1 MNIDFSLIR
10 SAPKSRNDSF
20 EALAVQLFR
29 KTCRVPTNSTFISL
43 RGDGG
48 DGGVEAYFRSPDGA
62 VFGVQAK
69 YFFQLASAELT
80 QIDNS
85 LKAAL
90 SNHPTL
96 TEYWIYIP
104 FDLTG
109 RVAAGKRGK
118 SQAER
123 FEEWKSKVESEASAK
138 GKSLSI
144 VLCTAAVICNQ
155 LLEIDPYGGMRRY
168 WFDDTLLTAAQI
180 QQCLDDAIAFAGP
193 RYTSML
199 DVVTNAHVGLD
210 FFGGTGDFCEWYETS
225 LTPIV
230 REFHS
235 LNGYGRKSLDIL
247 GETRATSATA
257 LIEEIIA
264 YCESMRDNNVTATLV
279 TDLCVALSSLLTLFA
294 DTRHAQEDKFYE
306 KHGKHSDTESFRQF
320 HAEYMCAFPAGD
332 MDAARK
338 WEEQAQQLQ
347 NLLTS
352 QVIGAATAHSL
363 LLVGPAGIG
372 KTHAIVSAALRRL
385 EHGGFSLVVFGDDF
399 GKAEPWEVLR
409 SKIGLGAAIDRSTLF
424 ECIQACA
431 EHTGLPFV
439 IYIDALNESPREVRW
454 KDKLPE
460 LLAQCK
466 SYPDIKICVS
476 TRDTYRNLV
485 VDSRF
490 PGFAFEHI
498 GFSGQQFEAVQ
509 AFAAYYGLDAEITPL
524 FSPELSNPL
533 FLHLACKTLK
543 GEGRDSLD
551 ISLPGFTSLFQGHLK
566 YCDVLIRER
575 LHYANPRNLV
585 RAAMMA
591 LANTLTHELPQN
603 RTWETCC
610 EALSRIVG
618 TEATP
623 ESLLNALEHEGL
635 IILSVVDEDTFLIRL
650 GYQRYGDI
658 LRAISLVEALDS
670 DTAKL
675 AEKIAALTE
684 EDAGL
689 LEALAAVL
697 PEKAALEITAEEVGL
712 PSEQAHKL
720 FIQSLVWRSR
730 QSLVE
735 EIDEHIHAALHIPGL
750 WESVYEAL
758 FSLSLVP
765 DHRLNATNWLGPFLR
780 QSSLAERDTYL
791 SLAALGSFDNKTA
804 VYSLIHAALFADIT
818 HWPAESR
825 RLASLTL
832 AWLTSCADRR
842 IRDLSSKGLSRILA
856 NYPENCKTVI
866 SEFAYCNDD
875 YVLERISLAIYSAC
889 LLARQRRNA
898 FIPALP
904 DLLSIASDS
913 ANILLRD
920 TVRLLVNLLKTEEF
934 PTNVTSQ
941 LQHYQTNVSLPS
953 RWPVLADV
961 KPLLDLEHLPSNMV
975 LWGESMAPDF
985 WRYQVESKISGFDLK
1000 SANISHENIACW
1012 LMREALNLGY
1022 PGYNHCA
1029 LNYDRH
1035 IGSQYGAGRGRKGYA
1050 DRLGKKYYWIALHR
1064 LQGILASNVPALEDP
1079 YSDYEPTSDHLW
1091 SVDVRKV
1098 DLTDV
1103 RDITAEGVYPVLME
1117 ETNYAFPDHNSD
1129 IKGWVRTDDFPPYE
1143 ACLIRT
1149 DEEGEQWVALSH
1161 SYWDDDKAPN
1171 ENSWD
1176 SPYLGVR
1183 ASYSSALINESI
1195 QNFKQKRARDIFQY
1209 NQGSSCYRGYLA
1221 EYPDSPVYKQLLN
1234 SDEDSEAF
1242 NFTEVSLLRGNEW
1255 EYDYSYTMP
1264 ERQDNLIAP
1273 CLGIIQ
1279 KLELLWDC
1287 QSGWVDHSGK
1297 LIAFHQKGVKQRG
1310 LFIHRSALNAYLSI
1324 TGEELIHRRFAN
1336 RGYFDLAG
1344 RNSTQI
1350 DLKTWIQY
1358 RADKAPVVLREE
1370 ELPFNC

>member
-1 MNIDFSLIR
+1 M
-10 SAPKSRNDSF
+10 P
-20 EALAVQLFR
+20 
-29 KTCRVPTNSTFISL
+29 
-43 RGDGG
+43 
-48 DGGVEAYFRSPDGA
+48 
-62 VFGVQAK
+62 
-69 YFFQLASAELT
+69 
-80 QIDNS
+80 
-85 LKAAL
+85 
-90 SNHPTL
+90 
-96 TEYWIYIP
+96 
-104 FDLTG
+104 
-109 RVAAGKRGK
+109 
-118 SQAER
+118 
-123 FEEWKSKVESEASAK
+123 
-138 GKSLSI
+138 
-144 VLCTAAVICNQ
+144 
-155 LLEIDPYGGMRRY
+155 
-168 WFDDTLLTAAQI
+168 
-180 QQCLDDAIAFAGP
+180 
-193 RYTSML
+193 
-199 DVVTNAHVGLD
+199 
-210 FFGGTGDFCEWYETS
+210 
-225 LTPIV
+225 
-230 REFHS
+230 
-235 LNGYGRKSLDIL
+235 
-247 GETRATSATA
+247 
-257 LIEEIIA
+257 
-264 YCESMRDNNVTATLV
+264 
-279 TDLCVALSSLLTLFA
+279 
-294 DTRHAQEDKFYE
+294 
-306 KHGKHSDTESFRQF
+306 
-320 HAEYMCAFPAGD
+320 
-332 MDAARK
+332 
-338 WEEQAQQLQ
+338 
-347 NLLTS
+347 
-352 QVIGAATAHSL
+352 
-363 LLVGPAGIG
+363 
-372 KTHAIVSAALRRL
+372 AIVSAALRRL

-490 PGFAFEHI
+490 PGVAFEHI
-498 GFSGQQFEAVQ
+498 GFSGHQFEAVQ

-543 GEGRDSLD
+543 GEGRDNLD

-566 YCDVLIRER
+566 HCDVLIREH

-610 EALSRIVG
+610 EALSKIVG
-618 TEATP
+618 TETTP
-623 ESLLNALEHEGL
+623 ESFLNALAHEGL

-697 PEKAALEITAEEVGL
+697 PEKTALEITAEEVGL
-712 PSEQAHKL
+712 PSEKAHKL

-730 QSLVE
+730 QSVVE
-735 EIDEHIHAALHIPGL
+735 EIDEHIHAALHTPGL

-856 NYPENCKTVI
+856 NYPENCQTVI
-866 SEFAYCNDD
+866 SEFAYCDDD

-889 LLARQRRNA
+889 LLSHQRRNA
-898 FIPALP
+898 FMPALP
-904 DLLSIASDS
+904 GLLSIASDS
-913 ANILLRD
+913 KNILLRD
-920 TVRLLVNLLKTEEF
+920 TVQLLVNLLKTGEF
-934 PTNVTSQ
+934 PTAVTSQ

-953 RWPVLADV
+953 RWPVMADV

-985 WRYQVESKISGFDLK
+985 WRYQVESKISGFDLE

-1035 IGSQYGAGRGRKGYA
+1035 IGSQYGSGRGRKGYA

-1064 LQGILASNVPALEDP
+1064 LLGILASNVPALEDP

-1103 RDITAEGVYPVLME
+1103 RDITAESVYPVLME
-1117 ETNYAFPDHNSD
+1117 ETNYAFPDRNSD
-1129 IKGWVRTDDFPPYE
+1129 IKGWVRTDDLSPYE

-1149 DEEGEQWVALSH
+1149 DKEGEQWVALSH
-1161 SYWDDDKAPN
+1161 SYWDEDKAPN
-1171 ENSWD
+1171 ENSWN
-1176 SPYLGVR
+1176 SPYLAVC
-1183 ASYSSALINESI
+1183 AYYSSALINESI
-1195 QNFKQKRARDIFQY
+1195 QNFKQKSARDIFQY
-1209 NQGSSCYRGYLA
+1209 NQGNSCYRGYLA

-1234 SDEDSEAF
+1234 NEEDSEAF
-1242 NFTEVSLLRGNEW
+1242 NFTEVSLLRGSEW
-1255 EYDYSYTMP
+1255 EYDYSYTTP
-1264 ERQDNLIAP
+1264 ERQDSLIAP
-1273 CLGIIQ
+1273 CQGIIQ

-1287 QSGWVDHSGK
+1287 QSGWVDRSGK
-1297 LIAFHQKGVKQRG
+1297 LIAFHHKGVRQSG
-1310 LFIHRSALNAYLSI
+1310 LFIHRSALNAYLAI
-1324 TGEELIHRRFAN
+1324 TGEELIYRRFAN

-1344 RNSTQI
+1344 RNGSQI

>member
-1 MNIDFSLIR
+1 MMSLW
-10 SAPKSRNDSF
+10 D
-20 EALAVQLFR
+20 
-29 KTCRVPTNSTFISL
+29 
-43 RGDGG
+43 
-48 DGGVEAYFRSPDGA
+48 
-62 VFGVQAK
+62 
-69 YFFQLASAELT
+69 
-80 QIDNS
+80 
-85 LKAAL
+85 
-90 SNHPTL
+90 
-96 TEYWIYIP
+96 
-104 FDLTG
+104 
-109 RVAAGKRGK
+109 
-118 SQAER
+118 
-123 FEEWKSKVESEASAK
+123 
-138 GKSLSI
+138 
-144 VLCTAAVICNQ
+144 
-155 LLEIDPYGGMRRY
+155 
-168 WFDDTLLTAAQI
+168 
-180 QQCLDDAIAFAGP
+180 
-193 RYTSML
+193 
-199 DVVTNAHVGLD
+199 
-210 FFGGTGDFCEWYETS
+210 
-225 LTPIV
+225 
-230 REFHS
+230 
-235 LNGYGRKSLDIL
+235 
-247 GETRATSATA
+247 
-257 LIEEIIA
+257 
-264 YCESMRDNNVTATLV
+264 
-279 TDLCVALSSLLTLFA
+279 
-294 DTRHAQEDKFYE
+294 
-306 KHGKHSDTESFRQF
+306 
-320 HAEYMCAFPAGD
+320 
-332 MDAARK
+332 
-338 WEEQAQQLQ
+338 
-347 NLLTS
+347 
-352 QVIGAATAHSL
+352 
-363 LLVGPAGIG
+363 
-372 KTHAIVSAALRRL
+372 ALRMNMMISYQ
-385 EHGGFSLVVFGDDF
+385 ELVRTF
-399 GKAEPWEVLR
+399 P
-409 SKIGLGAAIDRSTLF
+409 
-424 ECIQACA
+424 
-431 EHTGLPFV
+431 GLPFV
-439 IYIDALNESPREVRW
+439 IYINALNESPREVRW
-454 KDKLPE
+454 KDKLSE

-498 GFSGQQFEAVQ
+498 GFSGHQFEAVQ

-543 GEGRDSLD
+543 GEGRDNLD

-566 YCDVLIRER
+566 HCDVLIREH

-610 EALSRIVG
+610 EALSKIVG
-618 TEATP
+618 TETTP
-623 ESLLNALEHEGL
+623 ESFLNALAHEGL

-697 PEKAALEITAEEVGL
+697 PEKTALEITAEEVGL
-712 PSEQAHKL
+712 PSEKAHKL

-730 QSLVE
+730 QSVVE
-735 EIDEHIHAALHIPGL
+735 EIDEHIHAALHTPGL

-856 NYPENCKTVI
+856 NYPENCQTVI
-866 SEFAYCNDD
+866 SEFAYCDDD

-889 LLARQRRNA
+889 LLSHQRRNA
-898 FIPALP
+898 FMPALP
-904 DLLSIASDS
+904 GLLSIASDS
-913 ANILLRD
+913 KNILLRD
-920 TVRLLVNLLKTEEF
+920 TVQLLVNLLKTGEF
-934 PTNVTSQ
+934 PTAVTSQ

-953 RWPVLADV
+953 RWPVMADV

-985 WRYQVESKISGFDLK
+985 WRYQVESKISGFDLE

-1035 IGSQYGAGRGRKGYA
+1035 IGSQYGSGRGRKGYA

-1064 LQGILASNVPALEDP
+1064 LLGILASNVPALEDP

-1103 RDITAEGVYPVLME
+1103 RDITAESVYPVLME
-1117 ETNYAFPDHNSD
+1117 ETNYAFPDRNSD
-1129 IKGWVRTDDFPPYE
+1129 IKGWVRTDDLSPYE

-1149 DEEGEQWVALSH
+1149 DKEGEQWVALSH
-1161 SYWDDDKAPN
+1161 SYWDEDKAPN
-1171 ENSWD
+1171 ENSWN
-1176 SPYLGVR
+1176 SPYLAVR
-1183 ASYSSALINESI
+1183 AYYSSALINESI
-1195 QNFKQKRARDIFQY
+1195 QNFKQKSARDIFQY
-1209 NQGSSCYRGYLA
+1209 NQGNSCYRGYLA

-1234 SDEDSEAF
+1234 NEEDSEAF
-1242 NFTEVSLLRGNEW
+1242 NFTEVSLLRGSEW
-1255 EYDYSYTMP
+1255 EYDYSYTTP
-1264 ERQDNLIAP
+1264 ERQDSLIAP
-1273 CLGIIQ
+1273 CQGIIQ

-1287 QSGWVDHSGK
+1287 QSGWVDRSGK
-1297 LIAFHQKGVKQRG
+1297 LIAFHHKGVRQSG
-1310 LFIHRSALNAYLSI
+1310 LFIHRSALNAYLAI
-1324 TGEELIHRRFAN
+1324 TGEELIYRRFAN

-1344 RNSTQI
+1344 RNGSQI

>member
-1 MNIDFSLIR
+1 MMISYQELVR
-10 SAPKSRNDSF
+10 
-20 EALAVQLFR
+20 
-29 KTCRVPTNSTFISL
+29 TF
-43 RGDGG
+43 
-48 DGGVEAYFRSPDGA
+48 P
-62 VFGVQAK
+62 
-69 YFFQLASAELT
+69 
-80 QIDNS
+80 
-85 LKAAL
+85 
-90 SNHPTL
+90 
-96 TEYWIYIP
+96 
-104 FDLTG
+104 
-109 RVAAGKRGK
+109 
-118 SQAER
+118 
-123 FEEWKSKVESEASAK
+123 
-138 GKSLSI
+138 
-144 VLCTAAVICNQ
+144 
-155 LLEIDPYGGMRRY
+155 
-168 WFDDTLLTAAQI
+168 
-180 QQCLDDAIAFAGP
+180 
-193 RYTSML
+193 
-199 DVVTNAHVGLD
+199 
-210 FFGGTGDFCEWYETS
+210 
-225 LTPIV
+225 
-230 REFHS
+230 
-235 LNGYGRKSLDIL
+235 
-247 GETRATSATA
+247 
-257 LIEEIIA
+257 
-264 YCESMRDNNVTATLV
+264 
-279 TDLCVALSSLLTLFA
+279 
-294 DTRHAQEDKFYE
+294 
-306 KHGKHSDTESFRQF
+306 
-320 HAEYMCAFPAGD
+320 
-332 MDAARK
+332 
-338 WEEQAQQLQ
+338 
-347 NLLTS
+347 
-352 QVIGAATAHSL
+352 
-363 LLVGPAGIG
+363 
-372 KTHAIVSAALRRL
+372 
-385 EHGGFSLVVFGDDF
+385 
-399 GKAEPWEVLR
+399 
-409 SKIGLGAAIDRSTLF
+409 
-424 ECIQACA
+424 
-431 EHTGLPFV
+431 GLPFV

-454 KDKLPE
+454 KDKLSE

-498 GFSGQQFEAVQ
+498 GFSGHQFEAVQ

-543 GEGRDSLD
+543 GEGRDNLD

-566 YCDVLIRER
+566 HCDVLIREH

-610 EALSRIVG
+610 EALSKIVG
-618 TEATP
+618 TETTP
-623 ESLLNALEHEGL
+623 ESFLNALAHEGL

-697 PEKAALEITAEEVGL
+697 PEKTALEITAEEVGL
-712 PSEQAHKL
+712 PSEKAHKL

-730 QSLVE
+730 QSVVE
-735 EIDEHIHAALHIPGL
+735 EIDEHIHAALHTPGL

-856 NYPENCKTVI
+856 NYPENCQTVI
-866 SEFAYCNDD
+866 SEFAYCDDD
-875 YVLERISLAIYSAC
+875 YVLECISLAIYSAC
-889 LLARQRRNA
+889 LLSHQRRNA
-898 FIPALP
+898 FMPALP
-904 DLLSIASDS
+904 GLLSIASDS
-913 ANILLRD
+913 KNILLRD
-920 TVRLLVNLLKTEEF
+920 TVQLLVNLLKTGEF
-934 PTNVTSQ
+934 PTAVTSQ

-953 RWPVLADV
+953 RWPVMADV

-985 WRYQVESKISGFDLK
+985 WRYQVESKISGFDLE

-1035 IGSQYGAGRGRKGYA
+1035 IGSQYGSGRGRKGYA

-1064 LQGILASNVPALEDP
+1064 LLGILASNVPALEDP

-1103 RDITAEGVYPVLME
+1103 RDITAESVYPVLME
-1117 ETNYAFPDHNSD
+1117 ETNYAFPDRNSD
-1129 IKGWVRTDDFPPYE
+1129 IKGWVRTDDLSPYE

-1149 DEEGEQWVALSH
+1149 DKEGEQWVALSH
-1161 SYWDDDKAPN
+1161 SYWDEDKAPN
-1171 ENSWD
+1171 ENSWN
-1176 SPYLGVR
+1176 SPYLAVR
-1183 ASYSSALINESI
+1183 AYYSSALINESI
-1195 QNFKQKRARDIFQY
+1195 QNFKQKSARDIFQY
-1209 NQGSSCYRGYLA
+1209 NQGNSCYRGYLA

-1234 SDEDSEAF
+1234 NEEDSEAF
-1242 NFTEVSLLRGNEW
+1242 NFTEVSLLRGSEW
-1255 EYDYSYTMP
+1255 EYDYSYTTP
-1264 ERQDNLIAP
+1264 ERQDSLIAP
-1273 CLGIIQ
+1273 CQGIIQ

-1287 QSGWVDHSGK
+1287 QSGWVDRSGK
-1297 LIAFHQKGVKQRG
+1297 LIAFHHKGVRQSG
-1310 LFIHRSALNAYLSI
+1310 LFIHRSALNAYLAI
-1324 TGEELIHRRFAN
+1324 TGEELIYRRFAN

-1344 RNSTQI
+1344 RNGSQI

>member
-1 MNIDFSLIR
+1 M
-10 SAPKSRNDSF
+10 
-20 EALAVQLFR
+20 
-29 KTCRVPTNSTFISL
+29 
-43 RGDGG
+43 
-48 DGGVEAYFRSPDGA
+48 
-62 VFGVQAK
+62 
-69 YFFQLASAELT
+69 
-80 QIDNS
+80 
-85 LKAAL
+85 
-90 SNHPTL
+90 
-96 TEYWIYIP
+96 WI
-104 FDLTG
+104 T
-109 RVAAGKRGK
+109 
-118 SQAER
+118 
-123 FEEWKSKVESEASAK
+123 
-138 GKSLSI
+138 
-144 VLCTAAVICNQ
+144 
-155 LLEIDPYGGMRRY
+155 
-168 WFDDTLLTAAQI
+168 
-180 QQCLDDAIAFAGP
+180 IA
-193 RYTSML
+193 
-199 DVVTNAHVGLD
+199 
-210 FFGGTGDFCEWYETS
+210 
-225 LTPIV
+225 
-230 REFHS
+230 
-235 LNGYGRKSLDIL
+235 
-247 GETRATSATA
+247 
-257 LIEEIIA
+257 
-264 YCESMRDNNVTATLV
+264 
-279 TDLCVALSSLLTLFA
+279 
-294 DTRHAQEDKFYE
+294 
-306 KHGKHSDTESFRQF
+306 
-320 HAEYMCAFPAGD
+320 
-332 MDAARK
+332 
-338 WEEQAQQLQ
+338 
-347 NLLTS
+347 
-352 QVIGAATAHSL
+352 
-363 LLVGPAGIG
+363 
-372 KTHAIVSAALRRL
+372 
-385 EHGGFSLVVFGDDF
+385 
-399 GKAEPWEVLR
+399 
-409 SKIGLGAAIDRSTLF
+409 
-424 ECIQACA
+424 
-431 EHTGLPFV
+431 PFV
-439 IYIDALNESPREVRW
+439 
-454 KDKLPE
+454 
-460 LLAQCK
+460 
-466 SYPDIKICVS
+466 
-476 TRDTYRNLV
+476 T
-485 VDSRF
+485 
-490 PGFAFEHI
+490 
-498 GFSGQQFEAVQ
+498 
-509 AFAAYYGLDAEITPL
+509 
-524 FSPELSNPL
+524 
-533 FLHLACKTLK
+533 
-543 GEGRDSLD
+543 
-551 ISLPGFTSLFQGHLK
+551 
-566 YCDVLIRER
+566 
-575 LHYANPRNLV
+575 
-585 RAAMMA
+585 
-591 LANTLTHELPQN
+591 
-603 RTWETCC
+603 
-610 EALSRIVG
+610 
-618 TEATP
+618 
-623 ESLLNALEHEGL
+623 
-635 IILSVVDEDTFLIRL
+635 VDEDTFLIRL

-658 LRAISLVEALDS
+658 LRAISLVETLDS
-670 DTAKL
+670 DTVKL

-697 PEKAALEITAEEVGL
+697 PEKTALEITAEEVGL

-730 QSLVE
+730 QSVVE
-735 EIDEHIHAALHIPGL
+735 EIDEHIHAALHTPGL

-856 NYPENCKTVI
+856 NYPENCQTVI
-866 SEFAYCNDD
+866 SEFAYCDDD

-889 LLARQRRNA
+889 LLSYQRRNA
-898 FIPALP
+898 FMPALP
-904 DLLSIASDS
+904 GLLSIASDS
-913 ANILLRD
+913 KNILLRD
-920 TVRLLVNLLKTEEF
+920 TVQLLVNLLKTGEF
-934 PTNVTSQ
+934 PTAVTSQ

-985 WRYQVESKISGFDLK
+985 WRYQVESKISGFDLE

-1035 IGSQYGAGRGRKGYA
+1035 IGSQYGSGRGRKGYA

-1064 LQGILASNVPALEDP
+1064 LLGILASNVPALEDP
-1079 YSDYEPTSDHLW
+1079 YSDYEPTSDLLW

-1103 RDITAEGVYPVLME
+1103 RG
-1117 ETNYAFPDHNSD
+1117 
-1129 IKGWVRTDDFPPYE
+1129 
-1143 ACLIRT
+1143 
-1149 DEEGEQWVALSH
+1149 
-1161 SYWDDDKAPN
+1161 
-1171 ENSWD
+1171 
-1176 SPYLGVR
+1176 
-1183 ASYSSALINESI
+1183 
-1195 QNFKQKRARDIFQY
+1195 IFQY

>member
-1 MNIDFSLIR
+1 M
-10 SAPKSRNDSF
+10 
-20 EALAVQLFR
+20 
-29 KTCRVPTNSTFISL
+29 
-43 RGDGG
+43 
-48 DGGVEAYFRSPDGA
+48 
-62 VFGVQAK
+62 
-69 YFFQLASAELT
+69 
-80 QIDNS
+80 
-85 LKAAL
+85 
-90 SNHPTL
+90 
-96 TEYWIYIP
+96 
-104 FDLTG
+104 
-109 RVAAGKRGK
+109 
-118 SQAER
+118 
-123 FEEWKSKVESEASAK
+123 
-138 GKSLSI
+138 
-144 VLCTAAVICNQ
+144 
-155 LLEIDPYGGMRRY
+155 
-168 WFDDTLLTAAQI
+168 
-180 QQCLDDAIAFAGP
+180 
-193 RYTSML
+193 
-199 DVVTNAHVGLD
+199 
-210 FFGGTGDFCEWYETS
+210 
-225 LTPIV
+225 
-230 REFHS
+230 
-235 LNGYGRKSLDIL
+235 
-247 GETRATSATA
+247 
-257 LIEEIIA
+257 
-264 YCESMRDNNVTATLV
+264 
-279 TDLCVALSSLLTLFA
+279 
-294 DTRHAQEDKFYE
+294 
-306 KHGKHSDTESFRQF
+306 
-320 HAEYMCAFPAGD
+320 
-332 MDAARK
+332 
-338 WEEQAQQLQ
+338 
-347 NLLTS
+347 
-352 QVIGAATAHSL
+352 
-363 LLVGPAGIG
+363 
-372 KTHAIVSAALRRL
+372 
-385 EHGGFSLVVFGDDF
+385 
-399 GKAEPWEVLR
+399 LR

-498 GFSGQQFEAVQ
+498 GFSGHQFEAVQ
-509 AFAAYYGLDAEITPL
+509 AFAAYYELDAEITPL
-524 FSPELSNPL
+524 FSPELGNPL

-566 YCDVLIRER
+566 HCDVLIRER

-591 LANTLTHELPQN
+591 LAKTLTHELPQN

-610 EALSRIVG
+610 EALSKIVG
-618 TEATP
+618 TETTP
-623 ESLLNALEHEGL
+623 ESFLNALAHEGL

-658 LRAISLVEALDS
+658 LRAISLVETLDS
-670 DTAKL
+670 DTVKL

-697 PEKAALEITAEEVGL
+697 PEKTALEITAEEVGL

-730 QSLVE
+730 QSVVE
-735 EIDEHIHAALHIPGL
+735 EIDEHIHAALHTPGL

-856 NYPENCKTVI
+856 NYPENCQTVI
-866 SEFAYCNDD
+866 SEFAYCDDD

-889 LLARQRRNA
+889 LLSYQRRNA
-898 FIPALP
+898 FMPALP
-904 DLLSIASDS
+904 GLLSIASDS
-913 ANILLRD
+913 KNILLRD
-920 TVRLLVNLLKTEEF
+920 TVQLLVNLLKTGEF
-934 PTNVTSQ
+934 PTAVTSQ

-985 WRYQVESKISGFDLK
+985 WRYQVESKISGFDLE

-1035 IGSQYGAGRGRKGYA
+1035 IGSQYGSGRGRKGYA

-1064 LQGILASNVPALEDP
+1064 LLGILASNVPALEDP
-1079 YSDYEPTSDHLW
+1079 YSDYEPTSDLLW

-1195 QNFKQKRARDIFQY
+1195 QNFKQKRSRDIFQY

>member
-1 MNIDFSLIR
+1 MMSLW
-10 SAPKSRNDSF
+10 D
-20 EALAVQLFR
+20 
-29 KTCRVPTNSTFISL
+29 
-43 RGDGG
+43 
-48 DGGVEAYFRSPDGA
+48 
-62 VFGVQAK
+62 
-69 YFFQLASAELT
+69 
-80 QIDNS
+80 
-85 LKAAL
+85 
-90 SNHPTL
+90 
-96 TEYWIYIP
+96 
-104 FDLTG
+104 
-109 RVAAGKRGK
+109 
-118 SQAER
+118 
-123 FEEWKSKVESEASAK
+123 
-138 GKSLSI
+138 
-144 VLCTAAVICNQ
+144 
-155 LLEIDPYGGMRRY
+155 
-168 WFDDTLLTAAQI
+168 
-180 QQCLDDAIAFAGP
+180 
-193 RYTSML
+193 
-199 DVVTNAHVGLD
+199 
-210 FFGGTGDFCEWYETS
+210 
-225 LTPIV
+225 
-230 REFHS
+230 
-235 LNGYGRKSLDIL
+235 
-247 GETRATSATA
+247 
-257 LIEEIIA
+257 
-264 YCESMRDNNVTATLV
+264 
-279 TDLCVALSSLLTLFA
+279 
-294 DTRHAQEDKFYE
+294 
-306 KHGKHSDTESFRQF
+306 
-320 HAEYMCAFPAGD
+320 
-332 MDAARK
+332 
-338 WEEQAQQLQ
+338 
-347 NLLTS
+347 
-352 QVIGAATAHSL
+352 
-363 LLVGPAGIG
+363 
-372 KTHAIVSAALRRL
+372 ALRMNMMISYQ
-385 EHGGFSLVVFGDDF
+385 ELVRTF
-399 GKAEPWEVLR
+399 P
-409 SKIGLGAAIDRSTLF
+409 
-424 ECIQACA
+424 
-431 EHTGLPFV
+431 GLPFV

-454 KDKLPE
+454 KDKLSE

-498 GFSGQQFEAVQ
+498 GFSGHQFEAVQ

-543 GEGRDSLD
+543 GEGRDNLD

-566 YCDVLIRER
+566 HCDVLIREH

-610 EALSRIVG
+610 EALSKIVG
-618 TEATP
+618 TETTP
-623 ESLLNALEHEGL
+623 ESFLNALAHEGL

-697 PEKAALEITAEEVGL
+697 PEKTALEITAEEVGL
-712 PSEQAHKL
+712 PSEKAHKL

-730 QSLVE
+730 QSVVE
-735 EIDEHIHAALHIPGL
+735 EIDEHIHAALHTPGL

-856 NYPENCKTVI
+856 NYPENCQTVI
-866 SEFAYCNDD
+866 SEFAYCDDD

-889 LLARQRRNA
+889 LLSHQRRNA
-898 FIPALP
+898 FMPALP
-904 DLLSIASDS
+904 GLLSIASDS
-913 ANILLRD
+913 KNILLRD
-920 TVRLLVNLLKTEEF
+920 TVQLLVNLLKTGEF
-934 PTNVTSQ
+934 PTAVTSQ

-953 RWPVLADV
+953 RWPVMADV

-985 WRYQVESKISGFDLK
+985 WRYQVESKISGFDLE

-1035 IGSQYGAGRGRKGYA
+1035 IGSQYGSGRGRKGYA

-1064 LQGILASNVPALEDP
+1064 LLGILASNVPALEDP

-1103 RDITAEGVYPVLME
+1103 RDITAESVYPVLME
-1117 ETNYAFPDHNSD
+1117 ETNYAFPDRNSD
-1129 IKGWVRTDDFPPYE
+1129 IKGWVRTDDLSPYE

-1149 DEEGEQWVALSH
+1149 DKEGEQWVALSH
-1161 SYWDDDKAPN
+1161 SYWDEDKAPN
-1171 ENSWD
+1171 ENSWN
-1176 SPYLGVR
+1176 SPYLAVR
-1183 ASYSSALINESI
+1183 AYYSSALINESI
-1195 QNFKQKRARDIFQY
+1195 QNFKQKSARDIFQY
-1209 NQGSSCYRGYLA
+1209 NQGNSCYRGYLA

-1234 SDEDSEAF
+1234 NEEDSEAF
-1242 NFTEVSLLRGNEW
+1242 NFTEVSLLRGSEW
-1255 EYDYSYTMP
+1255 EYDYSYTTP
-1264 ERQDNLIAP
+1264 ERQDSLIAP
-1273 CLGIIQ
+1273 CQGIIQ

-1287 QSGWVDHSGK
+1287 QSGWVDRSGK
-1297 LIAFHQKGVKQRG
+1297 LIAFHHKGVRQSG
-1310 LFIHRSALNAYLSI
+1310 LFIHRSALNAYLAI
-1324 TGEELIHRRFAN
+1324 TGEELIYRRFAN

-1344 RNSTQI
+1344 RNGSQI

>member
-1 MNIDFSLIR
+1 
-10 SAPKSRNDSF
+10 
-20 EALAVQLFR
+20 
-29 KTCRVPTNSTFISL
+29 
-43 RGDGG
+43 
-48 DGGVEAYFRSPDGA
+48 
-62 VFGVQAK
+62 
-69 YFFQLASAELT
+69 
-80 QIDNS
+80 
-85 LKAAL
+85 
-90 SNHPTL
+90 
-96 TEYWIYIP
+96 
-104 FDLTG
+104 
-109 RVAAGKRGK
+109 
-118 SQAER
+118 
-123 FEEWKSKVESEASAK
+123 
-138 GKSLSI
+138 
-144 VLCTAAVICNQ
+144 
-155 LLEIDPYGGMRRY
+155 
-168 WFDDTLLTAAQI
+168 
-180 QQCLDDAIAFAGP
+180 
-193 RYTSML
+193 
-199 DVVTNAHVGLD
+199 
-210 FFGGTGDFCEWYETS
+210 
-225 LTPIV
+225 
-230 REFHS
+230 
-235 LNGYGRKSLDIL
+235 
-247 GETRATSATA
+247 
-257 LIEEIIA
+257 
-264 YCESMRDNNVTATLV
+264 
-279 TDLCVALSSLLTLFA
+279 
-294 DTRHAQEDKFYE
+294 
-306 KHGKHSDTESFRQF
+306 
-320 HAEYMCAFPAGD
+320 
-332 MDAARK
+332 
-338 WEEQAQQLQ
+338 
-347 NLLTS
+347 
-352 QVIGAATAHSL
+352 
-363 LLVGPAGIG
+363 
-372 KTHAIVSAALRRL
+372 
-385 EHGGFSLVVFGDDF
+385 
-399 GKAEPWEVLR
+399 
-409 SKIGLGAAIDRSTLF
+409 
-424 ECIQACA
+424 
-431 EHTGLPFV
+431 
-439 IYIDALNESPREVRW
+439 
-454 KDKLPE
+454 
-460 LLAQCK
+460 
-466 SYPDIKICVS
+466 
-476 TRDTYRNLV
+476 
-485 VDSRF
+485 
-490 PGFAFEHI
+490 
-498 GFSGQQFEAVQ
+498 
-509 AFAAYYGLDAEITPL
+509 
-524 FSPELSNPL
+524 
-533 FLHLACKTLK
+533 K

-566 YCDVLIRER
+566 HCDVLIRER

-610 EALSRIVG
+610 EALSKIVG
-618 TEATP
+618 TETTP
-623 ESLLNALEHEGL
+623 ESFLNALAHEGL

-658 LRAISLVEALDS
+658 FRAISLVEALDS

-697 PEKAALEITAEEVGL
+697 PEKTALEITAEEVGL

-730 QSLVE
+730 QSVVE
-735 EIDEHIHAALHIPGL
+735 EIDEHIHAALHTPGL

-856 NYPENCKTVI
+856 NYPENCQTVI
-866 SEFAYCNDD
+866 SEFAYCDDD

-889 LLARQRRNA
+889 LLSRQRRNA
-898 FIPALP
+898 FMPALP
-904 DLLSIASDS
+904 GLLSIASDS
-913 ANILLRD
+913 ENILLRD
-920 TVRLLVNLLKTEEF
+920 TVQLLVNLLKTGEF
-934 PTNVTSQ
+934 PTAVTSQ

-985 WRYQVESKISGFDLK
+985 WRYQVVSKISGFDLE

-1035 IGSQYGAGRGRKGYA
+1035 IGSQYGSGRGRKGYA

-1064 LQGILASNVPALEDP
+1064 LLGILASNVPALEDP

-1103 RDITAEGVYPVLME
+1103 RDITAESVYPVLME
-1117 ETNYAFPDHNSD
+1117 ETNYAFPDRNSD
-1129 IKGWVRTDDFPPYE
+1129 IKGWVRTDDLSPYE

-1149 DEEGEQWVALSH
+1149 DKEGEQWVALSH
-1161 SYWDDDKAPN
+1161 SYWDEDKAPN
-1171 ENSWD
+1171 ENSWN
-1176 SPYLGVR
+1176 SPYLAVR
-1183 ASYSSALINESI
+1183 AYYSSALINESI
-1195 QNFKQKRARDIFQY
+1195 QNFKQKSARDIFQY
-1209 NQGSSCYRGYLA
+1209 NQGNSCYRGYLA

-1234 SDEDSEAF
+1234 NEEDSEAF
-1242 NFTEVSLLRGNEW
+1242 NFTEVSLLRGSEW
-1255 EYDYSYTMP
+1255 EYDYSYTTP

-1273 CLGIIQ
+1273 CQGIIQ

-1287 QSGWVDHSGK
+1287 QSGWVDRSGK
-1297 LIAFHQKGVKQRG
+1297 LIAFHHKGVRQSG
-1310 LFIHRSALNAYLSI
+1310 LFIHRSALNAYLFI
-1324 TGEELIHRRFAN
+1324 TGEELIYRRFAN

-1344 RNSTQI
+1344 RNGSQI

>member
-1 MNIDFSLIR
+1 M
-10 SAPKSRNDSF
+10 
-20 EALAVQLFR
+20 
-29 KTCRVPTNSTFISL
+29 
-43 RGDGG
+43 
-48 DGGVEAYFRSPDGA
+48 
-62 VFGVQAK
+62 
-69 YFFQLASAELT
+69 
-80 QIDNS
+80 
-85 LKAAL
+85 
-90 SNHPTL
+90 
-96 TEYWIYIP
+96 
-104 FDLTG
+104 
-109 RVAAGKRGK
+109 
-118 SQAER
+118 
-123 FEEWKSKVESEASAK
+123 
-138 GKSLSI
+138 
-144 VLCTAAVICNQ
+144 
-155 LLEIDPYGGMRRY
+155 
-168 WFDDTLLTAAQI
+168 
-180 QQCLDDAIAFAGP
+180 
-193 RYTSML
+193 
-199 DVVTNAHVGLD
+199 
-210 FFGGTGDFCEWYETS
+210 
-225 LTPIV
+225 
-230 REFHS
+230 
-235 LNGYGRKSLDIL
+235 
-247 GETRATSATA
+247 
-257 LIEEIIA
+257 
-264 YCESMRDNNVTATLV
+264 
-279 TDLCVALSSLLTLFA
+279 
-294 DTRHAQEDKFYE
+294 
-306 KHGKHSDTESFRQF
+306 
-320 HAEYMCAFPAGD
+320 
-332 MDAARK
+332 
-338 WEEQAQQLQ
+338 
-347 NLLTS
+347 
-352 QVIGAATAHSL
+352 
-363 LLVGPAGIG
+363 
-372 KTHAIVSAALRRL
+372 RRL

-498 GFSGQQFEAVQ
+498 GFSGHQFEAVQ

-543 GEGRDSLD
+543 GEGRDNLD

-566 YCDVLIRER
+566 HCDVLIREH

-610 EALSRIVG
+610 EALSKIVG
-618 TEATP
+618 TETTP
-623 ESLLNALEHEGL
+623 ESFLNALAHEGL

-697 PEKAALEITAEEVGL
+697 PEKTALEITAEEVGL
-712 PSEQAHKL
+712 PSEKAHKL

-730 QSLVE
+730 QSVVE
-735 EIDEHIHAALHIPGL
+735 EIDEHIHAALHTPGL

-856 NYPENCKTVI
+856 NYPENCQTVI
-866 SEFAYCNDD
+866 SEFAYCDDD

-889 LLARQRRNA
+889 LLSHQRRNA
-898 FIPALP
+898 FMPALP
-904 DLLSIASDS
+904 GLLSIASDS
-913 ANILLRD
+913 KNILLRD
-920 TVRLLVNLLKTEEF
+920 TVQLLVNLLKTGEF
-934 PTNVTSQ
+934 PTAVTSQ

-953 RWPVLADV
+953 RWPVMADV

-985 WRYQVESKISGFDLK
+985 WRYQVESKISGFDLE

-1035 IGSQYGAGRGRKGYA
+1035 IGSQYGSGRGRKGYA

-1064 LQGILASNVPALEDP
+1064 LLGILASNVPALEDP

-1103 RDITAEGVYPVLME
+1103 RDITAESVYPVLME
-1117 ETNYAFPDHNSD
+1117 ETNYAFPDRNSD
-1129 IKGWVRTDDFPPYE
+1129 IKGWVRTDDLSPYE

-1149 DEEGEQWVALSH
+1149 DKEGEQWVALSH
-1161 SYWDDDKAPN
+1161 SYWDEDKAPN
-1171 ENSWD
+1171 ENSWN
-1176 SPYLGVR
+1176 SPYLAVR
-1183 ASYSSALINESI
+1183 AYYSSALINESI
-1195 QNFKQKRARDIFQY
+1195 QNFKQKSARDIFQY
-1209 NQGSSCYRGYLA
+1209 NQGNSCYRGYLA

-1234 SDEDSEAF
+1234 NEEDSEAF
-1242 NFTEVSLLRGNEW
+1242 NFTEVSLLRGSEW
-1255 EYDYSYTMP
+1255 EYDYSYTTP
-1264 ERQDNLIAP
+1264 ERQDSLIAP
-1273 CLGIIQ
+1273 CQGIIQ

-1287 QSGWVDHSGK
+1287 QSGWVDRSGK
-1297 LIAFHQKGVKQRG
+1297 LIAFHHKGVRQSG
-1310 LFIHRSALNAYLSI
+1310 LFIHRSALNAYLAI
-1324 TGEELIHRRFAN
+1324 TGEELIYRRFAN

-1344 RNSTQI
+1344 RNGSQI
-1350 DLKTWIQY
+1350 DLKTWSQY

>member
-1 MNIDFSLIR
+1 
-10 SAPKSRNDSF
+10 
-20 EALAVQLFR
+20 
-29 KTCRVPTNSTFISL
+29 
-43 RGDGG
+43 
-48 DGGVEAYFRSPDGA
+48 
-62 VFGVQAK
+62 
-69 YFFQLASAELT
+69 
-80 QIDNS
+80 
-85 LKAAL
+85 
-90 SNHPTL
+90 
-96 TEYWIYIP
+96 
-104 FDLTG
+104 
-109 RVAAGKRGK
+109 
-118 SQAER
+118 
-123 FEEWKSKVESEASAK
+123 
-138 GKSLSI
+138 
-144 VLCTAAVICNQ
+144 
-155 LLEIDPYGGMRRY
+155 
-168 WFDDTLLTAAQI
+168 
-180 QQCLDDAIAFAGP
+180 
-193 RYTSML
+193 
-199 DVVTNAHVGLD
+199 
-210 FFGGTGDFCEWYETS
+210 
-225 LTPIV
+225 
-230 REFHS
+230 
-235 LNGYGRKSLDIL
+235 
-247 GETRATSATA
+247 
-257 LIEEIIA
+257 
-264 YCESMRDNNVTATLV
+264 
-279 TDLCVALSSLLTLFA
+279 
-294 DTRHAQEDKFYE
+294 
-306 KHGKHSDTESFRQF
+306 
-320 HAEYMCAFPAGD
+320 
-332 MDAARK
+332 
-338 WEEQAQQLQ
+338 
-347 NLLTS
+347 
-352 QVIGAATAHSL
+352 
-363 LLVGPAGIG
+363 IG

-498 GFSGQQFEAVQ
+498 GFSGHQFEAVQ
-509 AFAAYYGLDAEITPL
+509 AFAAYYELDAEITPL
-524 FSPELSNPL
+524 FSPELGNPL

-566 YCDVLIRER
+566 HCDVLIRER

-591 LANTLTHELPQN
+591 LAKTLTHELPQN

-610 EALSRIVG
+610 EALSKIVG
-618 TEATP
+618 TETTP
-623 ESLLNALEHEGL
+623 ESFLNALAHEGL

-658 LRAISLVEALDS
+658 LRAISLVETLDS
-670 DTAKL
+670 DTVKL

-697 PEKAALEITAEEVGL
+697 PEKTALEITAEEVGL

-730 QSLVE
+730 QSVVE
-735 EIDEHIHAALHIPGL
+735 EIDEHIHAALHTPGL

-856 NYPENCKTVI
+856 NYPENCQTVI
-866 SEFAYCNDD
+866 SEFAYCDDD

-889 LLARQRRNA
+889 LLSYQRRNA
-898 FIPALP
+898 FMPALP
-904 DLLSIASDS
+904 GLLSIASDS
-913 ANILLRD
+913 KNILLRD
-920 TVRLLVNLLKTEEF
+920 TVQLLVNLLKTGEF
-934 PTNVTSQ
+934 PTAVTSQ

-985 WRYQVESKISGFDLK
+985 WRYQVESKISGFDLE

-1035 IGSQYGAGRGRKGYA
+1035 IGSQYGSGRGRKGYA

-1064 LQGILASNVPALEDP
+1064 LLGILASNVPALEDP
-1079 YSDYEPTSDHLW
+1079 YSDYEPTSDLLW

-1195 QNFKQKRARDIFQY
+1195 QNFKQKRSRDIFQY

>member
-1 MNIDFSLIR
+1 MMISYQELVR
-10 SAPKSRNDSF
+10 
-20 EALAVQLFR
+20 
-29 KTCRVPTNSTFISL
+29 TF
-43 RGDGG
+43 
-48 DGGVEAYFRSPDGA
+48 P
-62 VFGVQAK
+62 
-69 YFFQLASAELT
+69 
-80 QIDNS
+80 
-85 LKAAL
+85 
-90 SNHPTL
+90 
-96 TEYWIYIP
+96 
-104 FDLTG
+104 
-109 RVAAGKRGK
+109 
-118 SQAER
+118 
-123 FEEWKSKVESEASAK
+123 
-138 GKSLSI
+138 
-144 VLCTAAVICNQ
+144 
-155 LLEIDPYGGMRRY
+155 
-168 WFDDTLLTAAQI
+168 
-180 QQCLDDAIAFAGP
+180 
-193 RYTSML
+193 
-199 DVVTNAHVGLD
+199 
-210 FFGGTGDFCEWYETS
+210 
-225 LTPIV
+225 
-230 REFHS
+230 
-235 LNGYGRKSLDIL
+235 
-247 GETRATSATA
+247 
-257 LIEEIIA
+257 
-264 YCESMRDNNVTATLV
+264 
-279 TDLCVALSSLLTLFA
+279 
-294 DTRHAQEDKFYE
+294 
-306 KHGKHSDTESFRQF
+306 
-320 HAEYMCAFPAGD
+320 
-332 MDAARK
+332 
-338 WEEQAQQLQ
+338 
-347 NLLTS
+347 
-352 QVIGAATAHSL
+352 
-363 LLVGPAGIG
+363 
-372 KTHAIVSAALRRL
+372 
-385 EHGGFSLVVFGDDF
+385 
-399 GKAEPWEVLR
+399 
-409 SKIGLGAAIDRSTLF
+409 
-424 ECIQACA
+424 
-431 EHTGLPFV
+431 GLPFV
-439 IYIDALNESPREVRW
+439 IYINALNESPREVRW
-454 KDKLPE
+454 KDKLSE

-498 GFSGQQFEAVQ
+498 GFSGHQFEAVQ

-543 GEGRDSLD
+543 GEGRDNLD

-566 YCDVLIRER
+566 HCDVLIREH

-610 EALSRIVG
+610 EALSKIVG
-618 TEATP
+618 TETTP
-623 ESLLNALEHEGL
+623 ESFLNALAHEGL

-697 PEKAALEITAEEVGL
+697 PEKTALEITAEEVGL
-712 PSEQAHKL
+712 PSEKAHKL

-730 QSLVE
+730 QSVVE
-735 EIDEHIHAALHIPGL
+735 EIDEHIHAALHTPGL

-856 NYPENCKTVI
+856 NYPENCQTVI
-866 SEFAYCNDD
+866 SEFAYCDDD

-889 LLARQRRNA
+889 LLSHQRRNA
-898 FIPALP
+898 FMPALP
-904 DLLSIASDS
+904 GLLSIASDS
-913 ANILLRD
+913 KNILLRD
-920 TVRLLVNLLKTEEF
+920 TVQLLVNLLKTGEF
-934 PTNVTSQ
+934 PTAVTSQ

-953 RWPVLADV
+953 RWPVMADV

-985 WRYQVESKISGFDLK
+985 WRYQVESKISGFDLE

-1035 IGSQYGAGRGRKGYA
+1035 IGSQYGSGRGRKGYA

-1064 LQGILASNVPALEDP
+1064 LLGILASNVPALEDP

-1103 RDITAEGVYPVLME
+1103 RDITAESVYPVLME
-1117 ETNYAFPDHNSD
+1117 ETNYAFPDRNSD
-1129 IKGWVRTDDFPPYE
+1129 IKGWVRTDDLSPYE

-1149 DEEGEQWVALSH
+1149 DKEGEQWVALSH
-1161 SYWDDDKAPN
+1161 SYWDEDKAPN
-1171 ENSWD
+1171 ENSWN
-1176 SPYLGVR
+1176 SPYLAVR
-1183 ASYSSALINESI
+1183 AYYSSALINESI
-1195 QNFKQKRARDIFQY
+1195 QNFKQKSARDIFQY
-1209 NQGSSCYRGYLA
+1209 NQGNSCYRGYLA

-1234 SDEDSEAF
+1234 NEEDSEAF
-1242 NFTEVSLLRGNEW
+1242 NFTEVSLLRGSEW
-1255 EYDYSYTMP
+1255 EYDYSYTTP
-1264 ERQDNLIAP
+1264 ERQDSLIAP
-1273 CLGIIQ
+1273 CQGIIQ

-1287 QSGWVDHSGK
+1287 QSGWVDRSGK
-1297 LIAFHQKGVKQRG
+1297 LIAFHHKGVRQSG
-1310 LFIHRSALNAYLSI
+1310 LFIHRSALNAYLAI
-1324 TGEELIHRRFAN
+1324 TGEELIYRRFAN

-1344 RNSTQI
+1344 RNGSQI

>member
-1 MNIDFSLIR
+1 M
-10 SAPKSRNDSF
+10 
-20 EALAVQLFR
+20 
-29 KTCRVPTNSTFISL
+29 
-43 RGDGG
+43 
-48 DGGVEAYFRSPDGA
+48 
-62 VFGVQAK
+62 
-69 YFFQLASAELT
+69 
-80 QIDNS
+80 
-85 LKAAL
+85 
-90 SNHPTL
+90 
-96 TEYWIYIP
+96 
-104 FDLTG
+104 
-109 RVAAGKRGK
+109 
-118 SQAER
+118 
-123 FEEWKSKVESEASAK
+123 
-138 GKSLSI
+138 
-144 VLCTAAVICNQ
+144 
-155 LLEIDPYGGMRRY
+155 
-168 WFDDTLLTAAQI
+168 
-180 QQCLDDAIAFAGP
+180 
-193 RYTSML
+193 
-199 DVVTNAHVGLD
+199 
-210 FFGGTGDFCEWYETS
+210 
-225 LTPIV
+225 
-230 REFHS
+230 
-235 LNGYGRKSLDIL
+235 
-247 GETRATSATA
+247 
-257 LIEEIIA
+257 
-264 YCESMRDNNVTATLV
+264 
-279 TDLCVALSSLLTLFA
+279 
-294 DTRHAQEDKFYE
+294 
-306 KHGKHSDTESFRQF
+306 
-320 HAEYMCAFPAGD
+320 
-332 MDAARK
+332 
-338 WEEQAQQLQ
+338 
-347 NLLTS
+347 
-352 QVIGAATAHSL
+352 
-363 LLVGPAGIG
+363 
-372 KTHAIVSAALRRL
+372 
-385 EHGGFSLVVFGDDF
+385 
-399 GKAEPWEVLR
+399 
-409 SKIGLGAAIDRSTLF
+409 
-424 ECIQACA
+424 
-431 EHTGLPFV
+431 
-439 IYIDALNESPREVRW
+439 
-454 KDKLPE
+454 
-460 LLAQCK
+460 
-466 SYPDIKICVS
+466 
-476 TRDTYRNLV
+476 

-498 GFSGQQFEAVQ
+498 GFSGHQFEAVQ

-543 GEGRDSLD
+543 GEGRDNLD

-566 YCDVLIRER
+566 HCDVLIREH

-610 EALSRIVG
+610 EALSKIVG
-618 TEATP
+618 TETTP
-623 ESLLNALEHEGL
+623 ESFLNALAHEGL

-697 PEKAALEITAEEVGL
+697 PEKTALEITAEEVGL
-712 PSEQAHKL
+712 PSEKAHKL

-730 QSLVE
+730 QSVVE
-735 EIDEHIHAALHIPGL
+735 EIDEHIHAALHTPGL

-856 NYPENCKTVI
+856 NYPENCQTVI
-866 SEFAYCNDD
+866 SEFAYCDDD

-889 LLARQRRNA
+889 LLSHQRRNA
-898 FIPALP
+898 FMPALP
-904 DLLSIASDS
+904 GLLSIASDS
-913 ANILLRD
+913 KNILLRD
-920 TVRLLVNLLKTEEF
+920 TVQLLVNLLKTGEF
-934 PTNVTSQ
+934 PTAVTSQ

-953 RWPVLADV
+953 RWPVMADV

-985 WRYQVESKISGFDLK
+985 WRYQVESKISGFDLE

-1035 IGSQYGAGRGRKGYA
+1035 IGSQYGSGRGRKGYA

-1064 LQGILASNVPALEDP
+1064 LLGILASNVPALEDP

-1103 RDITAEGVYPVLME
+1103 RDITAESVYPVLME
-1117 ETNYAFPDHNSD
+1117 ETNYAFPDRNSD
-1129 IKGWVRTDDFPPYE
+1129 IKGWVRTDDLSPYE

-1149 DEEGEQWVALSH
+1149 DKEGEQWVALSH
-1161 SYWDDDKAPN
+1161 SYWDEDKAPN
-1171 ENSWD
+1171 ENSWN
-1176 SPYLGVR
+1176 SPYLAVR
-1183 ASYSSALINESI
+1183 AYYSSALINESI
-1195 QNFKQKRARDIFQY
+1195 QNFKQKSARDIFQY
-1209 NQGSSCYRGYLA
+1209 NQGNSCYRGYLA

-1234 SDEDSEAF
+1234 NEEDSEAF
-1242 NFTEVSLLRGNEW
+1242 NFTEVSLLRGSEW
-1255 EYDYSYTMP
+1255 EYDYSYTTP
-1264 ERQDNLIAP
+1264 ERQDSLIAP
-1273 CLGIIQ
+1273 CQGIIQ

-1287 QSGWVDHSGK
+1287 QSGWVDRSGK
-1297 LIAFHQKGVKQRG
+1297 LIAFHHKGVRQSG
-1310 LFIHRSALNAYLSI
+1310 LFIHRSALNAYLAI
-1324 TGEELIHRRFAN
+1324 TGEELIYRRFAN

-1344 RNSTQI
+1344 RNGSQI

>member
-1 MNIDFSLIR
+1 M
-10 SAPKSRNDSF
+10 
-20 EALAVQLFR
+20 
-29 KTCRVPTNSTFISL
+29 
-43 RGDGG
+43 
-48 DGGVEAYFRSPDGA
+48 
-62 VFGVQAK
+62 
-69 YFFQLASAELT
+69 
-80 QIDNS
+80 
-85 LKAAL
+85 
-90 SNHPTL
+90 
-96 TEYWIYIP
+96 
-104 FDLTG
+104 
-109 RVAAGKRGK
+109 
-118 SQAER
+118 
-123 FEEWKSKVESEASAK
+123 
-138 GKSLSI
+138 
-144 VLCTAAVICNQ
+144 
-155 LLEIDPYGGMRRY
+155 
-168 WFDDTLLTAAQI
+168 
-180 QQCLDDAIAFAGP
+180 
-193 RYTSML
+193 
-199 DVVTNAHVGLD
+199 
-210 FFGGTGDFCEWYETS
+210 
-225 LTPIV
+225 
-230 REFHS
+230 
-235 LNGYGRKSLDIL
+235 
-247 GETRATSATA
+247 
-257 LIEEIIA
+257 
-264 YCESMRDNNVTATLV
+264 
-279 TDLCVALSSLLTLFA
+279 
-294 DTRHAQEDKFYE
+294 
-306 KHGKHSDTESFRQF
+306 
-320 HAEYMCAFPAGD
+320 
-332 MDAARK
+332 
-338 WEEQAQQLQ
+338 
-347 NLLTS
+347 
-352 QVIGAATAHSL
+352 
-363 LLVGPAGIG
+363 
-372 KTHAIVSAALRRL
+372 
-385 EHGGFSLVVFGDDF
+385 
-399 GKAEPWEVLR
+399 
-409 SKIGLGAAIDRSTLF
+409 
-424 ECIQACA
+424 
-431 EHTGLPFV
+431 
-439 IYIDALNESPREVRW
+439 
-454 KDKLPE
+454 
-460 LLAQCK
+460 
-466 SYPDIKICVS
+466 
-476 TRDTYRNLV
+476 
-485 VDSRF
+485 
-490 PGFAFEHI
+490 
-498 GFSGQQFEAVQ
+498 
-509 AFAAYYGLDAEITPL
+509 
-524 FSPELSNPL
+524 
-533 FLHLACKTLK
+533 
-543 GEGRDSLD
+543 
-551 ISLPGFTSLFQGHLK
+551 
-566 YCDVLIRER
+566 
-575 LHYANPRNLV
+575 
-585 RAAMMA
+585 
-591 LANTLTHELPQN
+591 
-603 RTWETCC
+603 
-610 EALSRIVG
+610 
-618 TEATP
+618 
-623 ESLLNALEHEGL
+623 
-635 IILSVVDEDTFLIRL
+635 DEDTFLIRL

-670 DTAKL
+670 DTVKL

-697 PEKAALEITAEEVGL
+697 PEKTALEITAEEVGL

-730 QSLVE
+730 QSVVE
-735 EIDEHIHAALHIPGL
+735 EIDEHIHAALHTPGL

-856 NYPENCKTVI
+856 NYPENCQTVI
-866 SEFAYCNDD
+866 SEFAYCDDD

-889 LLARQRRNA
+889 LLSYQRRNA
-898 FIPALP
+898 FMPALP
-904 DLLSIASDS
+904 GLLSIASDS
-913 ANILLRD
+913 KNILLRD
-920 TVRLLVNLLKTEEF
+920 TVQLLVNLLKTGEF
-934 PTNVTSQ
+934 PTAVTSQ

-961 KPLLDLEHLPSNMV
+961 KPLLDLEHLTSNMV

-985 WRYQVESKISGFDLK
+985 WRYQVESKISGFDLE

-1035 IGSQYGAGRGRKGYA
+1035 IGSQYGSGRGRKGYA

-1064 LQGILASNVPALEDP
+1064 LLGILASNVPALEDP

-1195 QNFKQKRARDIFQY
+1195 QNFKQKRSRDIFQY

>member
-1 MNIDFSLIR
+1 M
-10 SAPKSRNDSF
+10 
-20 EALAVQLFR
+20 
-29 KTCRVPTNSTFISL
+29 
-43 RGDGG
+43 
-48 DGGVEAYFRSPDGA
+48 
-62 VFGVQAK
+62 
-69 YFFQLASAELT
+69 
-80 QIDNS
+80 
-85 LKAAL
+85 
-90 SNHPTL
+90 
-96 TEYWIYIP
+96 
-104 FDLTG
+104 
-109 RVAAGKRGK
+109 
-118 SQAER
+118 
-123 FEEWKSKVESEASAK
+123 
-138 GKSLSI
+138 
-144 VLCTAAVICNQ
+144 
-155 LLEIDPYGGMRRY
+155 
-168 WFDDTLLTAAQI
+168 
-180 QQCLDDAIAFAGP
+180 
-193 RYTSML
+193 
-199 DVVTNAHVGLD
+199 
-210 FFGGTGDFCEWYETS
+210 
-225 LTPIV
+225 
-230 REFHS
+230 
-235 LNGYGRKSLDIL
+235 
-247 GETRATSATA
+247 
-257 LIEEIIA
+257 
-264 YCESMRDNNVTATLV
+264 
-279 TDLCVALSSLLTLFA
+279 
-294 DTRHAQEDKFYE
+294 
-306 KHGKHSDTESFRQF
+306 
-320 HAEYMCAFPAGD
+320 
-332 MDAARK
+332 
-338 WEEQAQQLQ
+338 
-347 NLLTS
+347 
-352 QVIGAATAHSL
+352 
-363 LLVGPAGIG
+363 
-372 KTHAIVSAALRRL
+372 
-385 EHGGFSLVVFGDDF
+385 
-399 GKAEPWEVLR
+399 
-409 SKIGLGAAIDRSTLF
+409 
-424 ECIQACA
+424 
-431 EHTGLPFV
+431 
-439 IYIDALNESPREVRW
+439 RW

-498 GFSGQQFEAVQ
+498 GFSGHQFEAVQ

-543 GEGRDSLD
+543 GEGRDNLD

-566 YCDVLIRER
+566 HCDVLIREH

-610 EALSRIVG
+610 EALSKIVG
-618 TEATP
+618 TETTP
-623 ESLLNALEHEGL
+623 ESFLNALAHEGL

-697 PEKAALEITAEEVGL
+697 PEKTALEITAEEVGL
-712 PSEQAHKL
+712 PSEKAHKL

-730 QSLVE
+730 QSVVE
-735 EIDEHIHAALHIPGL
+735 EIDEHIHAALHTPGL

-856 NYPENCKTVI
+856 NYPENCQTVI
-866 SEFAYCNDD
+866 SEFAYCDDD

-889 LLARQRRNA
+889 LLSHQRRNA
-898 FIPALP
+898 FMPALP
-904 DLLSIASDS
+904 GLLSIASDS
-913 ANILLRD
+913 KNILLRD
-920 TVRLLVNLLKTEEF
+920 TVQLLVNLLKTGEF
-934 PTNVTSQ
+934 PTAVTSQ

-953 RWPVLADV
+953 RWPVMADV

-985 WRYQVESKISGFDLK
+985 WRYQVESKISGFDLE

-1035 IGSQYGAGRGRKGYA
+1035 IGSQYGSGRGRKGYA

-1064 LQGILASNVPALEDP
+1064 LLGILASNVPALEDP

-1103 RDITAEGVYPVLME
+1103 RDITAESVYPVLME
-1117 ETNYAFPDHNSD
+1117 ETNYAFPDRNSD
-1129 IKGWVRTDDFPPYE
+1129 IKGWVRTDDLSPYE

-1149 DEEGEQWVALSH
+1149 DKEGEQWVALSH
-1161 SYWDDDKAPN
+1161 SYWDEDKAPN
-1171 ENSWD
+1171 ENSWN
-1176 SPYLGVR
+1176 SPYLAVR
-1183 ASYSSALINESI
+1183 AYYSSALINESI
-1195 QNFKQKRARDIFQY
+1195 QNFKQKSARDIFQY
-1209 NQGSSCYRGYLA
+1209 NQGNSCYRGYLA

-1234 SDEDSEAF
+1234 NEEDSEAF
-1242 NFTEVSLLRGNEW
+1242 NFTEVSLLRGSEW
-1255 EYDYSYTMP
+1255 EYDYSYTTP
-1264 ERQDNLIAP
+1264 ERQDSLIAP
-1273 CLGIIQ
+1273 CQGIIQ

-1287 QSGWVDHSGK
+1287 QSGWVDRSGK
-1297 LIAFHQKGVKQRG
+1297 LIAFHHKGVRQSG
-1310 LFIHRSALNAYLSI
+1310 LFIHRSALNAYLAI
-1324 TGEELIHRRFAN
+1324 TGEELIYRRFAN

-1344 RNSTQI
+1344 RNGSQI

>member
-1 MNIDFSLIR
+1 MNMMISYQELVR
-10 SAPKSRNDSF
+10 
-20 EALAVQLFR
+20 
-29 KTCRVPTNSTFISL
+29 TF
-43 RGDGG
+43 
-48 DGGVEAYFRSPDGA
+48 P
-62 VFGVQAK
+62 
-69 YFFQLASAELT
+69 
-80 QIDNS
+80 
-85 LKAAL
+85 
-90 SNHPTL
+90 
-96 TEYWIYIP
+96 
-104 FDLTG
+104 
-109 RVAAGKRGK
+109 
-118 SQAER
+118 
-123 FEEWKSKVESEASAK
+123 
-138 GKSLSI
+138 
-144 VLCTAAVICNQ
+144 
-155 LLEIDPYGGMRRY
+155 
-168 WFDDTLLTAAQI
+168 
-180 QQCLDDAIAFAGP
+180 
-193 RYTSML
+193 
-199 DVVTNAHVGLD
+199 
-210 FFGGTGDFCEWYETS
+210 
-225 LTPIV
+225 
-230 REFHS
+230 
-235 LNGYGRKSLDIL
+235 
-247 GETRATSATA
+247 
-257 LIEEIIA
+257 
-264 YCESMRDNNVTATLV
+264 
-279 TDLCVALSSLLTLFA
+279 
-294 DTRHAQEDKFYE
+294 
-306 KHGKHSDTESFRQF
+306 
-320 HAEYMCAFPAGD
+320 
-332 MDAARK
+332 
-338 WEEQAQQLQ
+338 
-347 NLLTS
+347 
-352 QVIGAATAHSL
+352 
-363 LLVGPAGIG
+363 
-372 KTHAIVSAALRRL
+372 
-385 EHGGFSLVVFGDDF
+385 
-399 GKAEPWEVLR
+399 
-409 SKIGLGAAIDRSTLF
+409 
-424 ECIQACA
+424 
-431 EHTGLPFV
+431 GLPFV

-454 KDKLPE
+454 KDKLSE

-498 GFSGQQFEAVQ
+498 GFSGHQFEAVQ

-543 GEGRDSLD
+543 GEGRDNLD

-566 YCDVLIRER
+566 HCDVLIREH

-610 EALSRIVG
+610 EALSKIVG
-618 TEATP
+618 TETTP
-623 ESLLNALEHEGL
+623 ESFLNALAHEGL

-697 PEKAALEITAEEVGL
+697 PEKTALEITAEEVGL
-712 PSEQAHKL
+712 PSEKAHKL

-730 QSLVE
+730 QSVVE
-735 EIDEHIHAALHIPGL
+735 EIDEHIHAALHTPGL

-856 NYPENCKTVI
+856 NYPENCQTVI
-866 SEFAYCNDD
+866 SEFAYCDDD

-889 LLARQRRNA
+889 LLSHQRRNA
-898 FIPALP
+898 FMPALP
-904 DLLSIASDS
+904 GLLSIASDS
-913 ANILLRD
+913 KNILLRD
-920 TVRLLVNLLKTEEF
+920 TVQLLVNLLKTGEF
-934 PTNVTSQ
+934 PTAVTSQ

-953 RWPVLADV
+953 RWPVMADV

-985 WRYQVESKISGFDLK
+985 WRYQVESKISGFDLE

-1035 IGSQYGAGRGRKGYA
+1035 IGSQYGSGRGRKGYA

-1064 LQGILASNVPALEDP
+1064 LLGILASNVPALEDP

-1103 RDITAEGVYPVLME
+1103 RDITAESVYPVLME
-1117 ETNYAFPDHNSD
+1117 ETNYAFPDRNSD
-1129 IKGWVRTDDFPPYE
+1129 IKGWVRTDDLSPYE

-1149 DEEGEQWVALSH
+1149 DKEGEQWVALSH
-1161 SYWDDDKAPN
+1161 SYWDEDKAPN
-1171 ENSWD
+1171 ENSWN
-1176 SPYLGVR
+1176 SPYLAVR
-1183 ASYSSALINESI
+1183 AYYSSALINESI
-1195 QNFKQKRARDIFQY
+1195 QNFKQKSARDIFQY
-1209 NQGSSCYRGYLA
+1209 NQGNSCYRGYLA

-1234 SDEDSEAF
+1234 NEEDSEAF
-1242 NFTEVSLLRGNEW
+1242 NFTEVSLLRGSEW
-1255 EYDYSYTMP
+1255 EYDYSYTTP
-1264 ERQDNLIAP
+1264 ERQDSLIAP
-1273 CLGIIQ
+1273 CQGIIQ

-1287 QSGWVDHSGK
+1287 QSGWVDRSGK
-1297 LIAFHQKGVKQRG
+1297 LIAFHHKGVRQSG
-1310 LFIHRSALNAYLSI
+1310 LFIHRSALNAYLAI
-1324 TGEELIHRRFAN
+1324 TGEELIYRRFAN

-1344 RNSTQI
+1344 RNGSQI

>member
-1 MNIDFSLIR
+1 
-10 SAPKSRNDSF
+10 
-20 EALAVQLFR
+20 
-29 KTCRVPTNSTFISL
+29 
-43 RGDGG
+43 
-48 DGGVEAYFRSPDGA
+48 
-62 VFGVQAK
+62 
-69 YFFQLASAELT
+69 
-80 QIDNS
+80 
-85 LKAAL
+85 
-90 SNHPTL
+90 
-96 TEYWIYIP
+96 
-104 FDLTG
+104 
-109 RVAAGKRGK
+109 
-118 SQAER
+118 
-123 FEEWKSKVESEASAK
+123 
-138 GKSLSI
+138 
-144 VLCTAAVICNQ
+144 
-155 LLEIDPYGGMRRY
+155 
-168 WFDDTLLTAAQI
+168 
-180 QQCLDDAIAFAGP
+180 
-193 RYTSML
+193 
-199 DVVTNAHVGLD
+199 
-210 FFGGTGDFCEWYETS
+210 
-225 LTPIV
+225 
-230 REFHS
+230 
-235 LNGYGRKSLDIL
+235 
-247 GETRATSATA
+247 
-257 LIEEIIA
+257 
-264 YCESMRDNNVTATLV
+264 
-279 TDLCVALSSLLTLFA
+279 
-294 DTRHAQEDKFYE
+294 
-306 KHGKHSDTESFRQF
+306 
-320 HAEYMCAFPAGD
+320 
-332 MDAARK
+332 
-338 WEEQAQQLQ
+338 
-347 NLLTS
+347 
-352 QVIGAATAHSL
+352 
-363 LLVGPAGIG
+363 
-372 KTHAIVSAALRRL
+372 
-385 EHGGFSLVVFGDDF
+385 
-399 GKAEPWEVLR
+399 
-409 SKIGLGAAIDRSTLF
+409 
-424 ECIQACA
+424 
-431 EHTGLPFV
+431 LPFV

-454 KDKLPE
+454 KDKLSE

-498 GFSGQQFEAVQ
+498 GFSGHQFEAVQ

-543 GEGRDSLD
+543 GEGRDNLD

-566 YCDVLIRER
+566 HCDVLIREH

-610 EALSRIVG
+610 EALSKIVG
-618 TEATP
+618 TETTP
-623 ESLLNALEHEGL
+623 ESFLNALAHEGL

-697 PEKAALEITAEEVGL
+697 PEKTALEITAEEVGL
-712 PSEQAHKL
+712 PSEKAHKL

-730 QSLVE
+730 QSVVE
-735 EIDEHIHAALHIPGL
+735 EIDEHIHAALHTPGL

-856 NYPENCKTVI
+856 NYPENCQTVI
-866 SEFAYCNDD
+866 SEFAYCDDD

-889 LLARQRRNA
+889 LLSHQRRNA
-898 FIPALP
+898 FMPALP
-904 DLLSIASDS
+904 GLLSIASDS
-913 ANILLRD
+913 KNILLRD
-920 TVRLLVNLLKTEEF
+920 TVQLLVNLLKTGEF
-934 PTNVTSQ
+934 PTAVTSQ

-953 RWPVLADV
+953 RWPVMADV

-985 WRYQVESKISGFDLK
+985 WRYQVESKISGFDLE

-1035 IGSQYGAGRGRKGYA
+1035 IGSQYGSGRGRKGYA

-1064 LQGILASNVPALEDP
+1064 LLGILASNVPALEDP

-1103 RDITAEGVYPVLME
+1103 RDITAESVYPVLME
-1117 ETNYAFPDHNSD
+1117 ETNYAFPDRNSD
-1129 IKGWVRTDDFPPYE
+1129 IKGWVRTDDLSPYE

-1149 DEEGEQWVALSH
+1149 DKEGEQWVALSH
-1161 SYWDDDKAPN
+1161 SYWDEDKAPN
-1171 ENSWD
+1171 ENSWN
-1176 SPYLGVR
+1176 SPYLAVR
-1183 ASYSSALINESI
+1183 AYYSSALINESI
-1195 QNFKQKRARDIFQY
+1195 QNFKQKSARDIFQY
-1209 NQGSSCYRGYLA
+1209 NQGNSCYRGYLA

-1234 SDEDSEAF
+1234 NEEDSEAF
-1242 NFTEVSLLRGNEW
+1242 NFTEVSLLRGSEW
-1255 EYDYSYTMP
+1255 EYDYSYTTP
-1264 ERQDNLIAP
+1264 ERQDSLIAP
-1273 CLGIIQ
+1273 CQGIIQ

-1287 QSGWVDHSGK
+1287 QSGWVDRSGK
-1297 LIAFHQKGVKQRG
+1297 LIAFHHKGVRQSG
-1310 LFIHRSALNAYLSI
+1310 LFIHRSALNAYLAI
-1324 TGEELIHRRFAN
+1324 TGEELIYRRFAN

-1344 RNSTQI
+1344 RNGSQI

>member
-1 MNIDFSLIR
+1 M
-10 SAPKSRNDSF
+10 
-20 EALAVQLFR
+20 
-29 KTCRVPTNSTFISL
+29 
-43 RGDGG
+43 
-48 DGGVEAYFRSPDGA
+48 
-62 VFGVQAK
+62 
-69 YFFQLASAELT
+69 
-80 QIDNS
+80 
-85 LKAAL
+85 
-90 SNHPTL
+90 
-96 TEYWIYIP
+96 
-104 FDLTG
+104 
-109 RVAAGKRGK
+109 
-118 SQAER
+118 
-123 FEEWKSKVESEASAK
+123 
-138 GKSLSI
+138 
-144 VLCTAAVICNQ
+144 
-155 LLEIDPYGGMRRY
+155 
-168 WFDDTLLTAAQI
+168 
-180 QQCLDDAIAFAGP
+180 
-193 RYTSML
+193 
-199 DVVTNAHVGLD
+199 
-210 FFGGTGDFCEWYETS
+210 
-225 LTPIV
+225 
-230 REFHS
+230 
-235 LNGYGRKSLDIL
+235 
-247 GETRATSATA
+247 
-257 LIEEIIA
+257 
-264 YCESMRDNNVTATLV
+264 
-279 TDLCVALSSLLTLFA
+279 
-294 DTRHAQEDKFYE
+294 
-306 KHGKHSDTESFRQF
+306 
-320 HAEYMCAFPAGD
+320 
-332 MDAARK
+332 
-338 WEEQAQQLQ
+338 
-347 NLLTS
+347 
-352 QVIGAATAHSL
+352 
-363 LLVGPAGIG
+363 
-372 KTHAIVSAALRRL
+372 
-385 EHGGFSLVVFGDDF
+385 
-399 GKAEPWEVLR
+399 
-409 SKIGLGAAIDRSTLF
+409 
-424 ECIQACA
+424 
-431 EHTGLPFV
+431 
-439 IYIDALNESPREVRW
+439 RW

-498 GFSGQQFEAVQ
+498 GFSGHQFEAVQ
-509 AFAAYYGLDAEITPL
+509 AFAAYYELDAEITPL
-524 FSPELSNPL
+524 FSPELGNPL

-566 YCDVLIRER
+566 HCDVLIRER

-591 LANTLTHELPQN
+591 LAKTLTHELPQN

-610 EALSRIVG
+610 EALSKIVG
-618 TEATP
+618 TETTP
-623 ESLLNALEHEGL
+623 ESFLNALAHEGL

-658 LRAISLVEALDS
+658 LRAISLVETLDS
-670 DTAKL
+670 DTVKL

-697 PEKAALEITAEEVGL
+697 PEKTALEITAEEVGL

-730 QSLVE
+730 QSVVE
-735 EIDEHIHAALHIPGL
+735 EIDEHIHAALHTPGL

-856 NYPENCKTVI
+856 NYPENCQTVI
-866 SEFAYCNDD
+866 SEFAYCDDD

-889 LLARQRRNA
+889 LLSYQRRNA
-898 FIPALP
+898 FMPALP
-904 DLLSIASDS
+904 GLLSIASDS
-913 ANILLRD
+913 KNILLRD
-920 TVRLLVNLLKTEEF
+920 TVQLLVNLLKTGEF
-934 PTNVTSQ
+934 PTAVTSQ

-985 WRYQVESKISGFDLK
+985 WRYQVESKISGFDLE

-1035 IGSQYGAGRGRKGYA
+1035 IGSQYGSGRGRKGYA

-1064 LQGILASNVPALEDP
+1064 LLGILASNVPALEDP
-1079 YSDYEPTSDHLW
+1079 YSDYEPTSDLLW

-1195 QNFKQKRARDIFQY
+1195 QNFKQKRSRDIFQY

>member
-1 MNIDFSLIR
+1 MMISYQELVR
-10 SAPKSRNDSF
+10 
-20 EALAVQLFR
+20 
-29 KTCRVPTNSTFISL
+29 TF
-43 RGDGG
+43 
-48 DGGVEAYFRSPDGA
+48 P
-62 VFGVQAK
+62 
-69 YFFQLASAELT
+69 
-80 QIDNS
+80 
-85 LKAAL
+85 
-90 SNHPTL
+90 
-96 TEYWIYIP
+96 
-104 FDLTG
+104 
-109 RVAAGKRGK
+109 
-118 SQAER
+118 
-123 FEEWKSKVESEASAK
+123 
-138 GKSLSI
+138 
-144 VLCTAAVICNQ
+144 
-155 LLEIDPYGGMRRY
+155 
-168 WFDDTLLTAAQI
+168 
-180 QQCLDDAIAFAGP
+180 
-193 RYTSML
+193 
-199 DVVTNAHVGLD
+199 
-210 FFGGTGDFCEWYETS
+210 
-225 LTPIV
+225 
-230 REFHS
+230 
-235 LNGYGRKSLDIL
+235 
-247 GETRATSATA
+247 
-257 LIEEIIA
+257 
-264 YCESMRDNNVTATLV
+264 
-279 TDLCVALSSLLTLFA
+279 
-294 DTRHAQEDKFYE
+294 
-306 KHGKHSDTESFRQF
+306 
-320 HAEYMCAFPAGD
+320 
-332 MDAARK
+332 
-338 WEEQAQQLQ
+338 
-347 NLLTS
+347 
-352 QVIGAATAHSL
+352 
-363 LLVGPAGIG
+363 
-372 KTHAIVSAALRRL
+372 
-385 EHGGFSLVVFGDDF
+385 
-399 GKAEPWEVLR
+399 
-409 SKIGLGAAIDRSTLF
+409 
-424 ECIQACA
+424 
-431 EHTGLPFV
+431 GLPFV

-454 KDKLPE
+454 KDKLSE

-498 GFSGQQFEAVQ
+498 GFSGHQFEAVQ

-543 GEGRDSLD
+543 GEGRDNLD

-566 YCDVLIRER
+566 HCDVLIREH

-610 EALSRIVG
+610 EALSKIVG
-618 TEATP
+618 AETTP
-623 ESLLNALEHEGL
+623 ESFLNALAHEGL

-697 PEKAALEITAEEVGL
+697 PEKTALEITAEEVGL
-712 PSEQAHKL
+712 PSEKAHKL

-730 QSLVE
+730 QSVVE
-735 EIDEHIHAALHIPGL
+735 EIDEHIHAALHTPGL

-856 NYPENCKTVI
+856 NYPENCQTVI
-866 SEFAYCNDD
+866 SEFAYCDDD

-889 LLARQRRNA
+889 LLSHQRRNA
-898 FIPALP
+898 FMPALP
-904 DLLSIASDS
+904 GLLSIASDS
-913 ANILLRD
+913 KNILLRD
-920 TVRLLVNLLKTEEF
+920 TVQLLVNLLKTGEF
-934 PTNVTSQ
+934 PTAVTSQ

-953 RWPVLADV
+953 RWPVMADV

-985 WRYQVESKISGFDLK
+985 WRYQVESKISGFDLE

-1035 IGSQYGAGRGRKGYA
+1035 IGSQYGSGRGRKGDA

-1064 LQGILASNVPALEDP
+1064 LLGILASNVPALEDP

-1103 RDITAEGVYPVLME
+1103 RDITAESVYPVLME
-1117 ETNYAFPDHNSD
+1117 ETNYAFPDRNSD
-1129 IKGWVRTDDFPPYE
+1129 IKGWVRTDDLSPYE

-1149 DEEGEQWVALSH
+1149 DKEGEQWVALSH
-1161 SYWDDDKAPN
+1161 SYWDEDKAPN
-1171 ENSWD
+1171 ENSWN
-1176 SPYLGVR
+1176 SPYLAVR
-1183 ASYSSALINESI
+1183 AYYSSALINESI
-1195 QNFKQKRARDIFQY
+1195 QNFKQKSARDIFQY
-1209 NQGSSCYRGYLA
+1209 NQGNSCYRGYLA

-1234 SDEDSEAF
+1234 NEEDSEAF
-1242 NFTEVSLLRGNEW
+1242 NFTEVSLLRGSEW
-1255 EYDYSYTMP
+1255 EYDYSYTTP
-1264 ERQDNLIAP
+1264 ERQDSLIAP
-1273 CLGIIQ
+1273 CQGIIQ

-1287 QSGWVDHSGK
+1287 QSGWVDRSGK
-1297 LIAFHQKGVKQRG
+1297 LIAFHHKGVRQSG
-1310 LFIHRSALNAYLSI
+1310 LFIHRSALNAYLAI
-1324 TGEELIHRRFAN
+1324 TGEELIYRRFAN

-1344 RNSTQI
+1344 RNGSQI

>member
-1 MNIDFSLIR
+1 
-10 SAPKSRNDSF
+10 
-20 EALAVQLFR
+20 
-29 KTCRVPTNSTFISL
+29 
-43 RGDGG
+43 
-48 DGGVEAYFRSPDGA
+48 
-62 VFGVQAK
+62 
-69 YFFQLASAELT
+69 
-80 QIDNS
+80 
-85 LKAAL
+85 
-90 SNHPTL
+90 
-96 TEYWIYIP
+96 
-104 FDLTG
+104 
-109 RVAAGKRGK
+109 
-118 SQAER
+118 
-123 FEEWKSKVESEASAK
+123 
-138 GKSLSI
+138 
-144 VLCTAAVICNQ
+144 
-155 LLEIDPYGGMRRY
+155 
-168 WFDDTLLTAAQI
+168 
-180 QQCLDDAIAFAGP
+180 
-193 RYTSML
+193 
-199 DVVTNAHVGLD
+199 
-210 FFGGTGDFCEWYETS
+210 
-225 LTPIV
+225 
-230 REFHS
+230 
-235 LNGYGRKSLDIL
+235 
-247 GETRATSATA
+247 
-257 LIEEIIA
+257 
-264 YCESMRDNNVTATLV
+264 
-279 TDLCVALSSLLTLFA
+279 
-294 DTRHAQEDKFYE
+294 
-306 KHGKHSDTESFRQF
+306 
-320 HAEYMCAFPAGD
+320 
-332 MDAARK
+332 
-338 WEEQAQQLQ
+338 
-347 NLLTS
+347 
-352 QVIGAATAHSL
+352 
-363 LLVGPAGIG
+363 
-372 KTHAIVSAALRRL
+372 
-385 EHGGFSLVVFGDDF
+385 
-399 GKAEPWEVLR
+399 
-409 SKIGLGAAIDRSTLF
+409 
-424 ECIQACA
+424 
-431 EHTGLPFV
+431 GLPFV

-454 KDKLPE
+454 KDKLSE

-498 GFSGQQFEAVQ
+498 GFSGHQFEAVQ

-543 GEGRDSLD
+543 GEGRDNLD

-566 YCDVLIRER
+566 HCDVLIREH

-610 EALSRIVG
+610 EALSKIVG
-618 TEATP
+618 TETTP
-623 ESLLNALEHEGL
+623 ESFLNALAHEGL

-697 PEKAALEITAEEVGL
+697 PEKTALEITAEEVGL
-712 PSEQAHKL
+712 PSEKAHKL

-730 QSLVE
+730 QSVVE
-735 EIDEHIHAALHIPGL
+735 EIDEHIHAALHTPGL

-765 DHRLNATNWLGPFLR
+765 DHRLNATNWLRPFLR

-856 NYPENCKTVI
+856 NYPENCQTVI
-866 SEFAYCNDD
+866 SEFAYCDDD

-889 LLARQRRNA
+889 LLSHQRRNA
-898 FIPALP
+898 FMPALP
-904 DLLSIASDS
+904 GLLSIASDS
-913 ANILLRD
+913 KNILLRD
-920 TVRLLVNLLKTEEF
+920 TVQLLVNLLKTGEF
-934 PTNVTSQ
+934 PTAVTSQ

-953 RWPVLADV
+953 RWPVMADV

-985 WRYQVESKISGFDLK
+985 WRYQVESKISGFDLE

-1035 IGSQYGAGRGRKGYA
+1035 IGSQYGSGRGRKGYA

-1064 LQGILASNVPALEDP
+1064 LLGILASNVPALEDP

-1103 RDITAEGVYPVLME
+1103 RDITAESVYPVLME
-1117 ETNYAFPDHNSD
+1117 ETNYAFPDRNSD
-1129 IKGWVRTDDFPPYE
+1129 IKGWVRTDDLSPYE

-1149 DEEGEQWVALSH
+1149 DKEGEQWVALSH
-1161 SYWDDDKAPN
+1161 SYWDEDKAPN
-1171 ENSWD
+1171 ENSWN
-1176 SPYLGVR
+1176 SPYLAVR
-1183 ASYSSALINESI
+1183 AYYSSALINESI
-1195 QNFKQKRARDIFQY
+1195 QNFKQKSARDIFQY
-1209 NQGSSCYRGYLA
+1209 NQGNSCYRGYLA

-1234 SDEDSEAF
+1234 NEEDSEAF
-1242 NFTEVSLLRGNEW
+1242 NFTEVSLLRGSEW
-1255 EYDYSYTMP
+1255 EYDYSYTTP
-1264 ERQDNLIAP
+1264 ERQDSLIAP
-1273 CLGIIQ
+1273 CQGIIQ

-1287 QSGWVDHSGK
+1287 QSGWVDRSGK
-1297 LIAFHQKGVKQRG
+1297 LIAFHHKGVRQSG
-1310 LFIHRSALNAYLSI
+1310 LFIHRSALNAYLAI
-1324 TGEELIHRRFAN
+1324 TGEELIYRRFAN

-1344 RNSTQI
+1344 RNGSQI

>member
-1 MNIDFSLIR
+1 MMISYQELVR
-10 SAPKSRNDSF
+10 
-20 EALAVQLFR
+20 
-29 KTCRVPTNSTFISL
+29 TF
-43 RGDGG
+43 
-48 DGGVEAYFRSPDGA
+48 P
-62 VFGVQAK
+62 
-69 YFFQLASAELT
+69 
-80 QIDNS
+80 
-85 LKAAL
+85 
-90 SNHPTL
+90 
-96 TEYWIYIP
+96 
-104 FDLTG
+104 
-109 RVAAGKRGK
+109 
-118 SQAER
+118 
-123 FEEWKSKVESEASAK
+123 
-138 GKSLSI
+138 
-144 VLCTAAVICNQ
+144 
-155 LLEIDPYGGMRRY
+155 
-168 WFDDTLLTAAQI
+168 
-180 QQCLDDAIAFAGP
+180 
-193 RYTSML
+193 
-199 DVVTNAHVGLD
+199 
-210 FFGGTGDFCEWYETS
+210 
-225 LTPIV
+225 
-230 REFHS
+230 
-235 LNGYGRKSLDIL
+235 
-247 GETRATSATA
+247 
-257 LIEEIIA
+257 
-264 YCESMRDNNVTATLV
+264 
-279 TDLCVALSSLLTLFA
+279 
-294 DTRHAQEDKFYE
+294 
-306 KHGKHSDTESFRQF
+306 
-320 HAEYMCAFPAGD
+320 
-332 MDAARK
+332 
-338 WEEQAQQLQ
+338 
-347 NLLTS
+347 
-352 QVIGAATAHSL
+352 
-363 LLVGPAGIG
+363 
-372 KTHAIVSAALRRL
+372 
-385 EHGGFSLVVFGDDF
+385 
-399 GKAEPWEVLR
+399 
-409 SKIGLGAAIDRSTLF
+409 
-424 ECIQACA
+424 
-431 EHTGLPFV
+431 GLPFV

-454 KDKLPE
+454 KDKLSE

-498 GFSGQQFEAVQ
+498 GFSGHQFEAVQ

-543 GEGRDSLD
+543 GEGRDNLD

-566 YCDVLIRER
+566 HCDVLIREH

-610 EALSRIVG
+610 EALSKIVG
-618 TEATP
+618 TETTP
-623 ESLLNALEHEGL
+623 ESFLNALAHEGL

-697 PEKAALEITAEEVGL
+697 PEKTALEITAEEVGL
-712 PSEQAHKL
+712 PSEKAHKL

-730 QSLVE
+730 QSVVE
-735 EIDEHIHAALHIPGL
+735 EIDEHIHAALHTPGL

-856 NYPENCKTVI
+856 NYPENCQTVI
-866 SEFAYCNDD
+866 SEFAYCDDD

-889 LLARQRRNA
+889 LLSHQRRNA
-898 FIPALP
+898 FMPALP
-904 DLLSIASDS
+904 GLLSIASDS
-913 ANILLRD
+913 KNILLRD
-920 TVRLLVNLLKTEEF
+920 TVQLLVNLLKTGEF
-934 PTNVTSQ
+934 PTAVTSQ

-953 RWPVLADV
+953 RWPVMADV

-985 WRYQVESKISGFDLK
+985 WRYQVESKISGFDLE

-1035 IGSQYGAGRGRKGYA
+1035 IGSQYGSGRGRKGYA

-1064 LQGILASNVPALEDP
+1064 LLGILASNVPALEDP

-1103 RDITAEGVYPVLME
+1103 RDITAESVYPVLME
-1117 ETNYAFPDHNSD
+1117 ETNYAFPDRNSD
-1129 IKGWVRTDDFPPYE
+1129 IKGWVRTDDLSPYE

-1149 DEEGEQWVALSH
+1149 DKEGEQWVALSH
-1161 SYWDDDKAPN
+1161 SYWDEDKAPN
-1171 ENSWD
+1171 ENSWN
-1176 SPYLGVR
+1176 SPYLAVR
-1183 ASYSSALINESI
+1183 AYYSSALINESI
-1195 QNFKQKRARDIFQY
+1195 QNFKQKSARDIFQY
-1209 NQGSSCYRGYLA
+1209 NQGNSCYRGYLA

-1234 SDEDSEAF
+1234 NEEDSEAF
-1242 NFTEVSLLRGNEW
+1242 NFTEVSLLRGSEW
-1255 EYDYSYTMP
+1255 EYDYSYTTP
-1264 ERQDNLIAP
+1264 ERQDSLIAP
-1273 CLGIIQ
+1273 CQGIIQ

-1287 QSGWVDHSGK
+1287 QSGWVDRSGK
-1297 LIAFHQKGVKQRG
+1297 LIAFHHKGVRQSG
-1310 LFIHRSALNAYLSI
+1310 LFIHRSALNAYLAI
-1324 TGEELIHRRFAN
+1324 TGEELIYRRFAN

-1344 RNSTQI
+1344 RNGSQI

>member
-1 MNIDFSLIR
+1 MLKKINFI
-10 SAPKSRNDSF
+10 KSM
-20 EALAVQLFR
+20 A
-29 KTCRVPTNSTFISL
+29 
-43 RGDGG
+43 
-48 DGGVEAYFRSPDGA
+48 
-62 VFGVQAK
+62 
-69 YFFQLASAELT
+69 
-80 QIDNS
+80 
-85 LKAAL
+85 
-90 SNHPTL
+90 
-96 TEYWIYIP
+96 
-104 FDLTG
+104 
-109 RVAAGKRGK
+109 
-118 SQAER
+118 
-123 FEEWKSKVESEASAK
+123 
-138 GKSLSI
+138 SI
-144 VLCTAAVICNQ
+144 V
-155 LLEIDPYGGMRRY
+155 
-168 WFDDTLLTAAQI
+168 I
-180 QQCLDDAIAFAGP
+180 QN
-193 RYTSML
+193 R
-199 DVVTNAHVGLD
+199 
-210 FFGGTGDFCEWYETS
+210 
-225 LTPIV
+225 
-230 REFHS
+230 
-235 LNGYGRKSLDIL
+235 
-247 GETRATSATA
+247 
-257 LIEEIIA
+257 
-264 YCESMRDNNVTATLV
+264 
-279 TDLCVALSSLLTLFA
+279 
-294 DTRHAQEDKFYE
+294 
-306 KHGKHSDTESFRQF
+306 SDS
-320 HAEYMCAFPAGD
+320 CAFPAGD

-498 GFSGQQFEAVQ
+498 GFSGHQFEAVQ

-543 GEGRDSLD
+543 GEGRDNLD

-566 YCDVLIRER
+566 HCDVLIREH

-610 EALSRIVG
+610 EALSKIVG
-618 TEATP
+618 TETTP
-623 ESLLNALEHEGL
+623 ESFLNALAHEGL

-697 PEKAALEITAEEVGL
+697 PEKTALEITAEEVGL
-712 PSEQAHKL
+712 PSEKAHKL

-730 QSLVE
+730 QSVVE
-735 EIDEHIHAALHIPGL
+735 EIDEHIHAALHTPGL

-856 NYPENCKTVI
+856 NYPENCQTVI
-866 SEFAYCNDD
+866 SEFAYCDDD

-889 LLARQRRNA
+889 LLSHQRRNA
-898 FIPALP
+898 FMPALP
-904 DLLSIASDS
+904 GLLSIASDS
-913 ANILLRD
+913 KNILLRD
-920 TVRLLVNLLKTEEF
+920 TVQLLVNLLKTGEF
-934 PTNVTSQ
+934 PTAVTSQ

-953 RWPVLADV
+953 RWPVMADV

-985 WRYQVESKISGFDLK
+985 WRYQVESKISGFDLE

-1035 IGSQYGAGRGRKGYA
+1035 IGSQYGSGRGRKGYA

-1064 LQGILASNVPALEDP
+1064 LLGILASNVPALEDP

-1103 RDITAEGVYPVLME
+1103 RDITAESVYPVLME
-1117 ETNYAFPDHNSD
+1117 ETNYAFPDRNSD
-1129 IKGWVRTDDFPPYE
+1129 IKGWVRTDDLSPYE

-1149 DEEGEQWVALSH
+1149 DKEGEQWVALSH
-1161 SYWDDDKAPN
+1161 SYWDEDKAPN
-1171 ENSWD
+1171 ENSWN
-1176 SPYLGVR
+1176 SPYLAVR
-1183 ASYSSALINESI
+1183 AYYSSALINESI
-1195 QNFKQKRARDIFQY
+1195 QNFKQKSARDIFQY
-1209 NQGSSCYRGYLA
+1209 NQGNSCYRGYLA

-1234 SDEDSEAF
+1234 NEEDSEAF
-1242 NFTEVSLLRGNEW
+1242 NFTEVSLLRGSEW
-1255 EYDYSYTMP
+1255 EYDYSYTTP
-1264 ERQDNLIAP
+1264 ERQDSLIAP
-1273 CLGIIQ
+1273 CQGIIQ

-1287 QSGWVDHSGK
+1287 QSGWVDRSGK
-1297 LIAFHQKGVKQRG
+1297 LIAFHHKGVRQSG
-1310 LFIHRSALNAYLSI
+1310 LFIHRSALNAYLAI
-1324 TGEELIHRRFAN
+1324 TGEELIYRRFAN

-1344 RNSTQI
+1344 RNGSQI

>member
-1 MNIDFSLIR
+1 MMSLW
-10 SAPKSRNDSF
+10 D
-20 EALAVQLFR
+20 
-29 KTCRVPTNSTFISL
+29 
-43 RGDGG
+43 
-48 DGGVEAYFRSPDGA
+48 
-62 VFGVQAK
+62 
-69 YFFQLASAELT
+69 
-80 QIDNS
+80 
-85 LKAAL
+85 
-90 SNHPTL
+90 
-96 TEYWIYIP
+96 
-104 FDLTG
+104 
-109 RVAAGKRGK
+109 
-118 SQAER
+118 
-123 FEEWKSKVESEASAK
+123 
-138 GKSLSI
+138 
-144 VLCTAAVICNQ
+144 
-155 LLEIDPYGGMRRY
+155 
-168 WFDDTLLTAAQI
+168 
-180 QQCLDDAIAFAGP
+180 
-193 RYTSML
+193 
-199 DVVTNAHVGLD
+199 
-210 FFGGTGDFCEWYETS
+210 
-225 LTPIV
+225 
-230 REFHS
+230 
-235 LNGYGRKSLDIL
+235 
-247 GETRATSATA
+247 
-257 LIEEIIA
+257 
-264 YCESMRDNNVTATLV
+264 
-279 TDLCVALSSLLTLFA
+279 
-294 DTRHAQEDKFYE
+294 
-306 KHGKHSDTESFRQF
+306 
-320 HAEYMCAFPAGD
+320 
-332 MDAARK
+332 
-338 WEEQAQQLQ
+338 
-347 NLLTS
+347 
-352 QVIGAATAHSL
+352 
-363 LLVGPAGIG
+363 
-372 KTHAIVSAALRRL
+372 ALRMNMMISYQ
-385 EHGGFSLVVFGDDF
+385 ELVRTF
-399 GKAEPWEVLR
+399 P
-409 SKIGLGAAIDRSTLF
+409 
-424 ECIQACA
+424 
-431 EHTGLPFV
+431 GLPFV

-454 KDKLPE
+454 KDKLSE

-498 GFSGQQFEAVQ
+498 GFSGHQFEAVQ

-543 GEGRDSLD
+543 GEGRDNLD

-566 YCDVLIRER
+566 HCDVLIREH

-610 EALSRIVG
+610 EALSKIVG
-618 TEATP
+618 AETTP
-623 ESLLNALEHEGL
+623 ESFLNALAHEGL

-697 PEKAALEITAEEVGL
+697 PEKTALEITAEEVGL
-712 PSEQAHKL
+712 PSEKAHKL

-730 QSLVE
+730 QSVVE
-735 EIDEHIHAALHIPGL
+735 EIDEHIHAALHTPGL

-856 NYPENCKTVI
+856 NYPENCQTVI
-866 SEFAYCNDD
+866 SEFAYCDDD

-889 LLARQRRNA
+889 LLSHQRRNA
-898 FIPALP
+898 FMPALP
-904 DLLSIASDS
+904 GLLSIASDS
-913 ANILLRD
+913 KNILLRD
-920 TVRLLVNLLKTEEF
+920 TVQLLVNLLKTGEF
-934 PTNVTSQ
+934 PTAVTSQ

-953 RWPVLADV
+953 RWPVMADV

-985 WRYQVESKISGFDLK
+985 WRYQVESKISGFDLE

-1035 IGSQYGAGRGRKGYA
+1035 IGSQYGSGRGRKGDA

-1064 LQGILASNVPALEDP
+1064 LLGILASNVPALEDP

-1103 RDITAEGVYPVLME
+1103 RDITAESVYPVLME
-1117 ETNYAFPDHNSD
+1117 ETNYAFPDRNSD
-1129 IKGWVRTDDFPPYE
+1129 IKGWVRTDDLSPYE

-1149 DEEGEQWVALSH
+1149 DKEGEQWVALSH
-1161 SYWDDDKAPN
+1161 SYWDEDKAPN
-1171 ENSWD
+1171 ENSWN
-1176 SPYLGVR
+1176 SPYLAVR
-1183 ASYSSALINESI
+1183 AYYSSALINESI
-1195 QNFKQKRARDIFQY
+1195 QNFKQKSARDIFQY
-1209 NQGSSCYRGYLA
+1209 NQGNSCYRGYLA

-1234 SDEDSEAF
+1234 NEEDSEAF
-1242 NFTEVSLLRGNEW
+1242 NFTEVSLLRGSEW
-1255 EYDYSYTMP
+1255 EYDYSYTTP
-1264 ERQDNLIAP
+1264 ERQDSLIAP
-1273 CLGIIQ
+1273 CQGIIQ

-1287 QSGWVDHSGK
+1287 QSGWVDRSGK
-1297 LIAFHQKGVKQRG
+1297 LIAFHHKGVRQSG
-1310 LFIHRSALNAYLSI
+1310 LFIHRSALNAYLAI
-1324 TGEELIHRRFAN
+1324 TGEELIYRRFAN

-1344 RNSTQI
+1344 RNGSQI

>member
-1 MNIDFSLIR
+1 M
-10 SAPKSRNDSF
+10 
-20 EALAVQLFR
+20 
-29 KTCRVPTNSTFISL
+29 
-43 RGDGG
+43 
-48 DGGVEAYFRSPDGA
+48 
-62 VFGVQAK
+62 
-69 YFFQLASAELT
+69 
-80 QIDNS
+80 
-85 LKAAL
+85 
-90 SNHPTL
+90 
-96 TEYWIYIP
+96 
-104 FDLTG
+104 
-109 RVAAGKRGK
+109 
-118 SQAER
+118 
-123 FEEWKSKVESEASAK
+123 
-138 GKSLSI
+138 
-144 VLCTAAVICNQ
+144 
-155 LLEIDPYGGMRRY
+155 
-168 WFDDTLLTAAQI
+168 
-180 QQCLDDAIAFAGP
+180 
-193 RYTSML
+193 
-199 DVVTNAHVGLD
+199 
-210 FFGGTGDFCEWYETS
+210 
-225 LTPIV
+225 
-230 REFHS
+230 
-235 LNGYGRKSLDIL
+235 
-247 GETRATSATA
+247 
-257 LIEEIIA
+257 
-264 YCESMRDNNVTATLV
+264 
-279 TDLCVALSSLLTLFA
+279 
-294 DTRHAQEDKFYE
+294 
-306 KHGKHSDTESFRQF
+306 
-320 HAEYMCAFPAGD
+320 
-332 MDAARK
+332 
-338 WEEQAQQLQ
+338 
-347 NLLTS
+347 
-352 QVIGAATAHSL
+352 
-363 LLVGPAGIG
+363 
-372 KTHAIVSAALRRL
+372 
-385 EHGGFSLVVFGDDF
+385 
-399 GKAEPWEVLR
+399 LR

-498 GFSGQQFEAVQ
+498 GFSGHQFEAVQ

-543 GEGRDSLD
+543 GEGRDNLD

-566 YCDVLIRER
+566 HCDVLIREH

-610 EALSRIVG
+610 EALSKIVG
-618 TEATP
+618 TETTP
-623 ESLLNALEHEGL
+623 ESFLNALAHEGL

-697 PEKAALEITAEEVGL
+697 PEKTALEITAEEVGL
-712 PSEQAHKL
+712 PSEKAHKL

-730 QSLVE
+730 QSVVE
-735 EIDEHIHAALHIPGL
+735 EIDEHIHAALHTPGL

-856 NYPENCKTVI
+856 NYPENCQTVI
-866 SEFAYCNDD
+866 SEFAYCDDD

-889 LLARQRRNA
+889 LLSHQRRNA
-898 FIPALP
+898 FMPALP
-904 DLLSIASDS
+904 GLLSIASDS
-913 ANILLRD
+913 KNILLRD
-920 TVRLLVNLLKTEEF
+920 TVQLLVNLLKTGEF
-934 PTNVTSQ
+934 PTAVTSQ

-953 RWPVLADV
+953 RWPVMADV

-985 WRYQVESKISGFDLK
+985 WRYQVESKISGFDLE

-1035 IGSQYGAGRGRKGYA
+1035 IGSQYGSGRGRKGYA

-1064 LQGILASNVPALEDP
+1064 LLGILASNVPALEDP

-1103 RDITAEGVYPVLME
+1103 RDITAESVYPVLME
-1117 ETNYAFPDHNSD
+1117 ETNYAFPDRNSD
-1129 IKGWVRTDDFPPYE
+1129 IKGWVRTDDLSPYE

-1149 DEEGEQWVALSH
+1149 DKEGEQWVALSH
-1161 SYWDDDKAPN
+1161 SYWDEDKAPN
-1171 ENSWD
+1171 ENSWN
-1176 SPYLGVR
+1176 SPYLAVR
-1183 ASYSSALINESI
+1183 AYYSSALINESI
-1195 QNFKQKRARDIFQY
+1195 QNFKQKSARDIFQY
-1209 NQGSSCYRGYLA
+1209 NQGNSCYRGYLA

-1234 SDEDSEAF
+1234 NEEDSEAF
-1242 NFTEVSLLRGNEW
+1242 NFTEVSLLRGSEW
-1255 EYDYSYTMP
+1255 EYDYSYTTP
-1264 ERQDNLIAP
+1264 ERQDSLIAP
-1273 CLGIIQ
+1273 CQGIIQ

-1287 QSGWVDHSGK
+1287 QSGWVDRSGK
-1297 LIAFHQKGVKQRG
+1297 LIAFHHKGVRQSG
-1310 LFIHRSALNAYLSI
+1310 LFIHRSALNAYLAI
-1324 TGEELIHRRFAN
+1324 TGEELIYRRFAN

-1344 RNSTQI
+1344 RNGSQI